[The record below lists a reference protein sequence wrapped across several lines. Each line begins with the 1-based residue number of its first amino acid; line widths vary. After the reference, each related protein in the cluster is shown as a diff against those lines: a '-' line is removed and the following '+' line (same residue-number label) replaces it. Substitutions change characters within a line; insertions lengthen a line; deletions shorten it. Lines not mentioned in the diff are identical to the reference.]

1 MESLY
6 RKYRPQT
13 FESMVGQRHIV
24 STLQNALTDGR
35 MAHAY
40 LFTGPRGTGK
50 TTTARLLAKAL
61 MCEAGGGAATA
72 HPDGTCE
79 QCQEIA
85 RGTHPDVY
93 ELDAASRTGVDNVRD
108 EIINRVAF
116 APTQGRYKVYV
127 IDEVHML
134 TTAAFNALLKTLE
147 EPPAHVVFVLCTT
160 DPQKIPETV
169 LSRCQRLEFHRIS
182 DTDIAERLEFVCTS
196 EGFEY
201 DSEALALVAR
211 HARGGLRDALSTLE
225 TLSVHGRGTVCV
237 EDARELLG
245 EVADDTLSGMAELVA
260 ARDVAGCFARV
271 DEMSSRGMDIE
282 QYVRDFTRHMRNV
295 YVAAVAGKGA
305 LRDAARPEEFVAQAA
320 KFGGA
325 DRLAYILDLL
335 GGLED
340 TLRTSTDQR
349 LDFEVALTRMARPKA
364 DLSLEALAA
373 RVEAL
378 EAELAAVKAGGV
390 ALASAPAG
398 QSGGAAGA
406 QAAGVGQPGGA
417 AGAQAAGAGQ
427 SGGGAAAQAAGSKLP
442 SFARMPQQSAATQV
456 VPAAPAPMVRPAA
469 PAAPAPAAR
478 PAAPSAPAGQPA
490 AQAAQVAQ
498 ATTAPAPAAQ
508 SAVPQAPSAPAAQ
521 AGASQLPSFA
531 RMPQQGAASAAPT
544 APQPAAPQQTAAP
557 ASVAPQAP
565 DANWGQIC
573 QEACAIFRPVIA
585 LLNKVTGHFDPDGSL
600 VIVNPGGDFIGKQLQ
615 TPNSMNAI
623 KQAAEKVM
631 GHAVAIRVEGAGAA
645 PGRSVRPAAPAQAAP
660 TARPSFGTQ
669 PRQSAAAPAA
679 AAAAPA
685 RDAALPAFARMPQQS
700 APAAQPAAPAASAQN
715 AALPA
720 FARMPQAGQSA
731 PAAAGSPAAPA
742 ARDAAL
748 PAFARMPQAA
758 STAPAPAAGNR
769 PAAPVP
775 MPAAPAPQPVAPVD
789 DAPAFEFVPDDMYDG
804 YQDVSADVPADG
816 YGAPWD
822 EPAPAEA
829 QPAAPAP
836 APRPAAPAPAP
847 RSAAPQQPSGFGS
860 APAARPAAPAFAAP
874 VQPAVSAP
882 TAQPAFAAR
891 PAAPA
896 QPAAPAPAVQPAAP
910 ASGATFGSPAQ
921 PAPGEDSTAW
931 LSQLLEAGFGQP
943 VKVTRE

>member
-13 FESMVGQRHIV
+13 FESMVGQKHIV

-182 DTDIAERLEFVCTS
+182 DADIAERLEFVCTS

-201 DSEALALVAR
+201 DSGALALVAR

-225 TLSVHGRGTVCV
+225 TLSVHGRGTVRV

-349 LDFEVALTRMARPKA
+349 LDFEVALARMARPRA

-390 ALASAPAG
+390 AVASVPVAATQPAAAPAG
-398 QSGGAAGA
+398 
-406 QAAGVGQPGGA
+406 
-417 AGAQAAGAGQ
+417 GAGRL
-427 SGGGAAAQAAGSKLP
+427 GGGAAAPAAGSKLP
-442 SFARMPQQSAATQV
+442 SFARMPQQSAA
-456 VPAAPAPMVRPAA
+456 APAPTARPAV
-469 PAAPAPAAR
+469 PAAPAPAAQ
-478 PAAPSAPAGQPA
+478 PAAPSAPVPAVQPA
-490 AQAAQVAQ
+490 AM
-498 ATTAPAPAAQ
+498 TAPAPVAQ
-508 SAVPQAPSAPAAQ
+508 RAVSQTPSAPAQ

-544 APQPAAPQQTAAP
+544 APQPAASQQSVVPAA
-557 ASVAPQAP
+557 AAPQAP
-565 DANWGQIC
+565 DAHWGQIC

-585 LLNKVTGHFDPDGSL
+585 LLNKVTGHFDSDGSL

-645 PGRSVRPAAPAQAAP
+645 PGRSVRPAAPAAAPAQAAS
-660 TARPSFGTQ
+660 TARPSFGAQ
-669 PRQSAAAPAA
+669 PRQSAAASAA
-679 AAAAPA
+679 AAAASA
-685 RDAALPAFARMPQQS
+685 RDAALPAFARMPQQP
-700 APAAQPAAPAASAQN
+700 AAAAQPAAPAASAQN
-715 AALPA
+715 TVLPA
-720 FARMPQAGQSA
+720 FARMPQTGQAA
-731 PAAAGSPAAPA
+731 PAVASSPAAPVSAPA

-758 STAPAPAAGNR
+758 STAPAPASGNR
-769 PAAPVP
+769 
-775 MPAAPAPQPVAPVD
+775 PAAPAPQPVAPVD
-789 DAPAFEFVPDDMYDG
+789 EAPAFEFVPDDMYDG
-804 YQDVSADVPADG
+804 YQDISADVPADG

-829 QPAAPAP
+829 QPAAPTSAPRPAVPAP
-836 APRPAAPAPAP
+836 APRPAAP
-847 RSAAPQQPSGFGS
+847 QQPAGFGS
-860 APAARPAAPAFAAP
+860 SPAVAAPAAPAFAAP
-874 VQPAVSAP
+874 AQPADSVPA
-882 TAQPAFAAR
+882 AQPAFAAR

-896 QPAAPAPAVQPAAP
+896 QPAVPAPAAQPAAP
-910 ASGATFGSPAQ
+910 VPGATFGSPAQ

>member
-13 FESMVGQRHIV
+13 FESMVGQKHIV

-182 DTDIAERLEFVCTS
+182 DADIAERLEFVCTS

-201 DSEALALVAR
+201 DSGALALVAR

-225 TLSVHGRGTVCV
+225 TLSVHGRGTVRV

-349 LDFEVALTRMARPKA
+349 LDFEVALARMARPRA

-390 ALASAPAG
+390 AVASVPVAATQPAAAPAG
-398 QSGGAAGA
+398 
-406 QAAGVGQPGGA
+406 
-417 AGAQAAGAGQ
+417 GAGRL
-427 SGGGAAAQAAGSKLP
+427 GGGAAAPAAGSKLP
-442 SFARMPQQSAATQV
+442 SFARMPQQSAA
-456 VPAAPAPMVRPAA
+456 APAPTGRPAA
-469 PAAPAPAAR
+469 PAAPAPAAQ
-478 PAAPSAPAGQPA
+478 PAAPSAPVPAVQPA
-490 AQAAQVAQ
+490 AM
-498 ATTAPAPAAQ
+498 TAPAPVAQ
-508 SAVPQAPSAPAAQ
+508 RAVSQTPSAPAQ

-544 APQPAAPQQTAAP
+544 APQPAASQQSVVSAA
-557 ASVAPQAP
+557 AAPQAP
-565 DANWGQIC
+565 DAHWGQIC

-585 LLNKVTGHFDPDGSL
+585 LLNKVTGHFDSDGSL

-645 PGRSVRPAAPAQAAP
+645 PGRSVRPAAPAAAPAQAAS
-660 TARPSFGTQ
+660 TARPSFGAQ
-669 PRQSAAAPAA
+669 PRQSAAASVAA
-679 AAAAPA
+679 AAASA
-685 RDAALPAFARMPQQS
+685 RDAALPAFARMPQQP
-700 APAAQPAAPAASAQN
+700 AAAAQPAAPAASAQN
-715 AALPA
+715 TALPA
-720 FARMPQAGQSA
+720 FARMPQTGQAA
-731 PAAAGSPAAPA
+731 PAVASSPAAPVSAPA

-758 STAPAPAAGNR
+758 STAPAPASGNR
-769 PAAPVP
+769 
-775 MPAAPAPQPVAPVD
+775 PAAPAPQPVAPVD
-789 DAPAFEFVPDDMYDG
+789 EAPAFEFVPDDMYDG
-804 YQDVSADVPADG
+804 YQDISADVPADG

-829 QPAAPAP
+829 QPAAPTSAPRPAVPAP
-836 APRPAAPAPAP
+836 APRPAAP
-847 RSAAPQQPSGFGS
+847 QQPAGFGS
-860 APAARPAAPAFAAP
+860 SPAVAAPAAPVFAAPA
-874 VQPAVSAP
+874 QPADSVPA
-882 TAQPAFAAR
+882 AQPAFAAR

-896 QPAAPAPAVQPAAP
+896 QPAVPAPAAQPAAP
-910 ASGATFGSPAQ
+910 VPGATFGSPAQ

>member
-13 FESMVGQRHIV
+13 FESMVGQKHIV

-61 MCEAGGGAATA
+61 MCEAGGDAATA

-182 DTDIAERLEFVCTS
+182 DADIAERLEFVCTS

-225 TLSVHGRGTVCV
+225 TLSVHGRGTVHV

-364 DLSLEALAA
+364 DLSLKALAA

-390 ALASAPAG
+390 ALASAPA
-398 QSGGAAGA
+398 A
-406 QAAGVGQPGGA
+406 A

-427 SGGGAAAQAAGSKLP
+427 PGGGVAGQAAGSKLP
-442 SFARMPQQSAATQV
+442 SFARMSQQSAATQ
-456 VPAAPAPMVRPAA
+456 AAPAV
-469 PAAPAPAAR
+469 PAPTAR
-478 PAAPSAPAGQPA
+478 PAAPSALAPA
-490 AQAAQVAQ
+490 AQPA
-498 ATTAPAPAAQ
+498 ATTAPAPVAQ
-508 SAVPQAPSAPAAQ
+508 HAVPQAPSAPAAQ

-531 RMPQQGAASAAPT
+531 RMPQQGAASAAP
-544 APQPAAPQQTAAP
+544 AAPQQPAAS
-557 ASVAPQAP
+557 AAVAPQAS
-565 DANWGQIC
+565 DAHWGQIC

-660 TARPSFGTQ
+660 TARPSFGAQ

-720 FARMPQAGQSA
+720 FARMPQAGQVAPTAASSPA
-731 PAAAGSPAAPA
+731 TPAAASSPAAPA

-748 PAFARMPQAA
+748 PVFARMPQAA
-758 STAPAPAAGNR
+758 SAAPAPAAGNR
-769 PAAPVP
+769 PAAPAP
-775 MPAAPAPQPVAPVD
+775 MPAAPVSQPVAPVD
-789 DAPAFEFVPDDMYDG
+789 DVPAFEFVPDDMYDG
-804 YQDVSADVPADG
+804 YQDVSVDVPADG

-836 APRPAAPAPAP
+836 TPRSAAPAPAP
-847 RSAAPQQPSGFGS
+847 RPAAPQQPSGFGS
-860 APAARPAAPAFAAP
+860 APAVRPAASAPAALTQSAASVPAAQPAFAAS

-882 TAQPAFAAR
+882 AAQSAFAAR

-896 QPAAPAPAVQPAAP
+896 QPAAPAP
-910 ASGATFGSPAQ
+910 GATFGSSAQ

>member
-13 FESMVGQRHIV
+13 FESMVGQKHIV

-182 DTDIAERLEFVCTS
+182 DADIAERLEFVCTS

-225 TLSVHGRGTVCV
+225 TLSVHGRGTVRV

-282 QYVRDFTRHMRNV
+282 QYVRDFTRHMRNI

-305 LRDAARPEEFVAQAA
+305 LREAARPEEFVAQAA

-406 QAAGVGQPGGA
+406 QAAGVGQPGGGA
-417 AGAQAAGAGQ
+417 AG
-427 SGGGAAAQAAGSKLP
+427 QAAGSKLP
-442 SFARMPQQSAATQV
+442 SFARMPQQSAATQAA
-456 VPAAPAPMVRPAA
+456 PAAPAPMVRPAA

-478 PAAPSAPAGQPA
+478 PAVPSAPAGQPA
-490 AQAAQVAQ
+490 AQAVQVAQ
-498 ATTAPAPAAQ
+498 ATAAPAPAARR
-508 SAVPQAPSAPAAQ
+508 AVSQAPSAPAQ
-521 AGASQLPSFA
+521 ADASQLPSFA
-531 RMPQQGAASAAPT
+531 RMPQQSAASAAP
-544 APQPAAPQQTAAP
+544 AAPQQPAAS
-557 ASVAPQAP
+557 AAVAPQAP
-565 DANWGQIC
+565 DAHWGQIC

-645 PGRSVRPAAPAQAAP
+645 PGRSVRPAAPAAAPAQVAP
-660 TARPSFGTQ
+660 TARPSFGAQ

-679 AAAAPA
+679 AAAAPT
-685 RDAALPAFARMPQQS
+685 RDAALPAFARMPQQP
-700 APAAQPAAPAASAQN
+700 APAAQPAVPAASAQN

-720 FARMPQAGQSA
+720 FARMPQTGQAA
-731 PAAAGSPAAPA
+731 PAAASSPAAPA

-758 STAPAPAAGNR
+758 STASAPAAGNR
-769 PAAPVP
+769 PAAPAP
-775 MPAAPAPQPVAPVD
+775 MPAALAPQPVAPVD

-829 QPAAPAP
+829 QPAAPTP
-836 APRPAAPAPAP
+836 APRPAVPAPAPASRP
-847 RSAAPQQPSGFGS
+847 AAPQQPSGFGS

-874 VQPAVSAP
+874 AQPAVSAP

-891 PAAPA
+891 PAASA
-896 QPAAPAPAVQPAAP
+896 QPAAPAPAAQPAAP

>member
-13 FESMVGQRHIV
+13 FESMVGQKHIV

-182 DTDIAERLEFVCTS
+182 DADIAERLEFVCTS

-225 TLSVHGRGTVCV
+225 TLSVHGRGTVRV

-295 YVAAVAGKGA
+295 YVAAAAGKGA

-390 ALASAPAG
+390 ALASAPAA
-398 QSGGAAGA
+398 AAGA
-406 QAAGVGQPGGA
+406 QAAGVGQP
-417 AGAQAAGAGQ
+417 
-427 SGGGAAAQAAGSKLP
+427 GGGAAAQAAGSKLP
-442 SFARMPQQSAATQV
+442 SFARMPQQSAAAAQ
-456 VPAAPAPMVRPAA
+456 AAPAV
-469 PAAPAPAAR
+469 PAPAAR
-478 PAAPSAPAGQPA
+478 PAAPSAPAPA
-490 AQAAQVAQ
+490 AQPA
-498 ATTAPAPAAQ
+498 ATTAPAPVAQ
-508 SAVPQAPSAPAAQ
+508 HAVPQAPSAPAAQ
-521 AGASQLPSFA
+521 VGASQLPSFA
-531 RMPQQGAASAAPT
+531 RMPQQGAASAAP
-544 APQPAAPQQTAAP
+544 AAPQQPAAS
-557 ASVAPQAP
+557 AAVAPQAS
-565 DANWGQIC
+565 DAHWGQIC

-660 TARPSFGTQ
+660 TARPSFGAQ

-720 FARMPQAGQSA
+720 FARMPQTGQAAPTAASSLTT
-731 PAAAGSPAAPA
+731 PAAASSPATPA

-758 STAPAPAAGNR
+758 SAAPALAAGNR
-769 PAAPVP
+769 PAAS
-775 MPAAPAPQPVAPVD
+775 APQPVAPVD

-836 APRPAAPAPAP
+836 APRPAAPAPRP
-847 RSAAPQQPSGFGS
+847 AAPQQPSGFGS
-860 APAARPAAPAFAAP
+860 APAARPAAPAFAASA
-874 VQPAVSAP
+874 QPAVSAS
-882 TAQPAFAAR
+882 TARPAFAAR

-896 QPAAPAPAVQPAAP
+896 QPAAPAPAVQSAAP
-910 ASGATFGSPAQ
+910 APGATFGSSAR

>member
-13 FESMVGQRHIV
+13 FESMVGQKHIV

-182 DTDIAERLEFVCTS
+182 DADIAERLEFVCTS

-225 TLSVHGRGTVCV
+225 TLSVHGRGTVRV

-305 LRDAARPEEFVAQAA
+305 LRDAAKPEEFVAQAA

-390 ALASAPAG
+390 ALASAPA
-398 QSGGAAGA
+398 A
-406 QAAGVGQPGGA
+406 
-417 AGAQAAGAGQ
+417 AAGAGQ
-427 SGGGAAAQAAGSKLP
+427 PGGGVAGQAAGSKLP
-442 SFARMPQQSAATQV
+442 SFARMPQQSSAAAQAA
-456 VPAAPAPMVRPAA
+456 PAASAPMVRPAA
-469 PAAPAPAAR
+469 PAAPAPVAR
-478 PAAPSAPAGQPA
+478 PVAPSAPAGQPA

-498 ATTAPAPAAQ
+498 ATTAPAPVAQ
-508 SAVPQAPSAPAAQ
+508 HAVPQASSAPAAQ

-531 RMPQQGAASAAPT
+531 RMPQQGAASAAP
-544 APQPAAPQQTAAP
+544 AAPQQGTAP
-557 ASVAPQAP
+557 AAASPQAP
-565 DANWGQIC
+565 DAHWGQIC

-585 LLNKVTGHFDPDGSL
+585 LLNKVTGHFDTDGSL

-660 TARPSFGTQ
+660 TARPSFGAQ
-669 PRQSAAAPAA
+669 SRQSAAAPAA

-700 APAAQPAAPAASAQN
+700 APAAQPVAPAASAQN

-720 FARMPQAGQSA
+720 FARMPQTGQAAPTAASSLTT
-731 PAAAGSPAAPA
+731 PAAASSPATPA

-758 STAPAPAAGNR
+758 SAAPALAAGNR
-769 PAAPVP
+769 PAAS
-775 MPAAPAPQPVAPVD
+775 APQPVAPVD

-836 APRPAAPAPAP
+836 APRPAVPAPAP
-847 RSAAPQQPSGFGS
+847 RPAAPQQPSGFGS
-860 APAARPAAPAFAAP
+860 APAARPAAPAFAASA
-874 VQPAVSAP
+874 QPAVSASA
-882 TAQPAFAAR
+882 AQPAFAAR
-891 PAAPA
+891 PTAPA
-896 QPAAPAPAVQPAAP
+896 QPAAPAPAAQPAAP
-910 ASGATFGSPAQ
+910 APGATFGSPVQ

>member
-13 FESMVGQRHIV
+13 FESMVGQKHIV

-182 DTDIAERLEFVCTS
+182 DADIAERLEFVCTS

-201 DSEALALVAR
+201 DSGALALVAR

-225 TLSVHGRGTVCV
+225 TLSVHGRGTVRV

-349 LDFEVALTRMARPKA
+349 LDFEVALARMARPRA

-390 ALASAPAG
+390 AVASVPVAATQPAAAPAG
-398 QSGGAAGA
+398 
-406 QAAGVGQPGGA
+406 
-417 AGAQAAGAGQ
+417 GAGRL
-427 SGGGAAAQAAGSKLP
+427 GGGAAAPAAGSKLP
-442 SFARMPQQSAATQV
+442 SFARMPQQSAA
-456 VPAAPAPMVRPAA
+456 APAPTGRPAA
-469 PAAPAPAAR
+469 PAAPAPAAQ
-478 PAAPSAPAGQPA
+478 PAAPSAPVPAVQPA
-490 AQAAQVAQ
+490 AM
-498 ATTAPAPAAQ
+498 TAPAPVAQ
-508 SAVPQAPSAPAAQ
+508 RAVSQTPSAPAQ

-544 APQPAAPQQTAAP
+544 APQPAASQQSVVPAA
-557 ASVAPQAP
+557 AAPQAP
-565 DANWGQIC
+565 DAHWGQIC

-585 LLNKVTGHFDPDGSL
+585 LLNKVTGHFDSDGSL

-645 PGRSVRPAAPAQAAP
+645 PGRSVRPAAPAAAP
-660 TARPSFGTQ
+660 ARAASTARPSFGAQ
-669 PRQSAAAPAA
+669 PRQSAAASAA
-679 AAAAPA
+679 AAAASA
-685 RDAALPAFARMPQQS
+685 RDAALPAFARMPQQP
-700 APAAQPAAPAASAQN
+700 AAAAQPAAPAASAQN
-715 AALPA
+715 TALPA
-720 FARMPQAGQSA
+720 FARMPQTGQAA
-731 PAAAGSPAAPA
+731 PAVASSPAAPVSAPA

-758 STAPAPAAGNR
+758 STAPAPASGNR
-769 PAAPVP
+769 
-775 MPAAPAPQPVAPVD
+775 PAAPAPQPVAPVD
-789 DAPAFEFVPDDMYDG
+789 EAPAFEFVPDDMYDG
-804 YQDVSADVPADG
+804 YQDISADVPADG

-829 QPAAPAP
+829 QPAAPTSAPRPAVPAP
-836 APRPAAPAPAP
+836 APRPAAP
-847 RSAAPQQPSGFGS
+847 QQPAGFGS
-860 APAARPAAPAFAAP
+860 SPAVAAPAAPVFAAPA
-874 VQPAVSAP
+874 QPADSVPA
-882 TAQPAFAAR
+882 AQPAFAAR

-896 QPAAPAPAVQPAAP
+896 QPAVPAPAAQPAAP
-910 ASGATFGSPAQ
+910 VPGATFGSPAQ

>member
-13 FESMVGQRHIV
+13 FESMVGQKHIV

-182 DTDIAERLEFVCTS
+182 DADIAERLEFVCTS

-225 TLSVHGRGTVCV
+225 TLSVHGRGTVRV

-320 KFGGA
+320 RFGGA

-390 ALASAPAG
+390 ALASAPAA
-398 QSGGAAGA
+398 AAGA
-406 QAAGVGQPGGA
+406 QAAGVGQPGGR
-417 AGAQAAGAGQ
+417 
-427 SGGGAAAQAAGSKLP
+427 AAAQAAGSKLP

-456 VPAAPAPMVRPAA
+456 APAAPAPMVRPAA
-469 PAAPAPAAR
+469 PAAPASAAR

-565 DANWGQIC
+565 DAHWGQIC

-585 LLNKVTGHFDPDGSL
+585 LLNKVTGHFDSDGSL

-623 KQAAEKVM
+623 KQAVEKVM

-645 PGRSVRPAAPAQAAP
+645 LGRSVRPAAPAQAAP
-660 TARPSFGTQ
+660 TARPSFDAQ
-669 PRQSAAAPAA
+669 PGQSAAAPAA

-720 FARMPQAGQSA
+720 FARMSQTGQ
-731 PAAAGSPAAPA
+731 AAPA

-758 STAPAPAAGNR
+758 STAPAPATANSPAAPAPMPAALASQ

-775 MPAAPAPQPVAPVD
+775 QSVAPVD

-822 EPAPAEA
+822 EPAPVEA

-847 RSAAPQQPSGFGS
+847 RPAAPQQPAGFGS

-874 VQPAVSAP
+874 AQPAVSAP

-896 QPAAPAPAVQPAAP
+896 QPAVPAPAVQPAAP
-910 ASGATFGSPAQ
+910 ASGATFGSSAQ

-931 LSQLLEAGFGQP
+931 LSKLLEAGFGQP

>member
-13 FESMVGQRHIV
+13 FESMVGQKHIV

-182 DTDIAERLEFVCTS
+182 DADIAERLEFVCAS

-225 TLSVHGRGTVCV
+225 TLSVHGRGTVRV

-305 LRDAARPEEFVAQAA
+305 LRDAAKPEEFVAQAA

-378 EAELAAVKAGGV
+378 EVELAAVKAGGV
-390 ALASAPAG
+390 ALASAPAA
-398 QSGGAAGA
+398 AAGA
-406 QAAGVGQPGGA
+406 QAAGVGQPGG
-417 AGAQAAGAGQ
+417 
-427 SGGGAAAQAAGSKLP
+427 GAAAQTVGSKLP
-442 SFARMPQQSAATQV
+442 SFARMPQQSAAAAQAA
-456 VPAAPAPMVRPAA
+456 PAAPAPMVRPAA
-469 PAAPAPAAR
+469 PMASAPAAQ
-478 PAAPSAPAGQPA
+478 PAAPL
-490 AQAAQVAQ
+490 
-498 ATTAPAPAAQ
+498 APAPAAQ
-508 SAVPQAPSAPAAQ
+508 PAATTAPVPAAQRAVPQAPIVPAAQ

-531 RMPQQGAASAAPT
+531 RMPQQGAASAAP
-544 APQPAAPQQTAAP
+544 AAPQQPAAS
-557 ASVAPQAP
+557 AAVAPQAP
-565 DANWGQIC
+565 DAHWGQIC

-585 LLNKVTGHFDPDGSL
+585 LLNKVTGHFGPDGSL

-679 AAAAPA
+679 AAVPA

-700 APAAQPAAPAASAQN
+700 APAAQPAAPAASAQD

-720 FARMPQAGQSA
+720 FARMPQAGQVA
-731 PAAAGSPAAPA
+731 PAAASSPAAPA

-748 PAFARMPQAA
+748 PAFARIPQAA
-758 STAPAPAAGNR
+758 SAAPAPAAGNR

-829 QPAAPAP
+829 QPAVPTSAPRPAVPAP
-836 APRPAAPAPAP
+836 APRPAAP
-847 RSAAPQQPSGFGS
+847 QQPAGFGS
-860 APAARPAAPAFAAP
+860 SPAAAALAAPAFAAP
-874 VQPAVSAP
+874 AQPADSVPA
-882 TAQPAFAAR
+882 AQPAFAAR
-891 PAAPA
+891 PAVSSQPASPAPAA
-896 QPAAPAPAVQPAAP
+896 QPAVPMP
-910 ASGATFGSPAQ
+910 GATFGSPSQ

-931 LSQLLEAGFGQP
+931 LSRLLEAGFGQP

>member
-13 FESMVGQRHIV
+13 FESMVGQKHIV

-182 DTDIAERLEFVCTS
+182 DADIAERLEFVCTS

-225 TLSVHGRGTVCV
+225 TLSVHGRGTVRV

-305 LRDAARPEEFVAQAA
+305 LREAARPEEFVAQAA

-378 EAELAAVKAGGV
+378 ETELAAVKAGGV
-390 ALASAPAG
+390 AVASAPA
-398 QSGGAAGA
+398 A
-406 QAAGVGQPGGA
+406 A

-427 SGGGAAAQAAGSKLP
+427 PGGGVAAQAAGSKLP
-442 SFARMPQQSAATQV
+442 SFARMPQQSAAAAQAA
-456 VPAAPAPMVRPAA
+456 PAASAPMVRPAA
-469 PAAPAPAAR
+469 PAAPAPVAR
-478 PAAPSAPAGQPA
+478 PVAPSAPAGQPA
-490 AQAAQVAQ
+490 AQPA
-498 ATTAPAPAAQ
+498 ATTAPAPVAQ
-508 SAVPQAPSAPAAQ
+508 HAVPQAPSAPAAP

-531 RMPQQGAASAAPT
+531 RMPQQGAASAAP
-544 APQPAAPQQTAAP
+544 AAPQQPAAS
-557 ASVAPQAP
+557 AAVAPQAS
-565 DANWGQIC
+565 DAHWGQIC

-660 TARPSFGTQ
+660 TARPSFGAQ
-669 PRQSAAAPAA
+669 PRQSAAVPAA

-700 APAAQPAAPAASAQN
+700 APAARPAAPAASAQN

-720 FARMPQAGQSA
+720 FARMPQAGQVA
-731 PAAAGSPAAPA
+731 PTAASSPAAPVPASA

-758 STAPAPAAGNR
+758 SAAPVPAGNLAAPAPVAGNR
-769 PAAPVP
+769 PAASTP
-775 MPAAPAPQPVAPVD
+775 MPTAPAPQSVAPVD

-836 APRPAAPAPAP
+836 APKPV
-847 RSAAPQQPSGFGS
+847 APQQPAGFGS
-860 APAARPAAPAFAAP
+860 VPAARPAAPAPAAVRSTAPAFAAP
-874 VQPAVSAP
+874 VQLAASAS

-896 QPAAPAPAVQPAAP
+896 QPAAPAPTVQPAAP
-910 ASGATFGSPAQ
+910 APGATFGSSAQ

>member
-13 FESMVGQRHIV
+13 FESMVGQKHIV

-182 DTDIAERLEFVCTS
+182 DADIAERLEFVCTS

-225 TLSVHGRGTVCV
+225 TLSVHGRGTVRV

-305 LRDAARPEEFVAQAA
+305 LRDAASPEEFVAQAA

-378 EAELAAVKAGGV
+378 EAELAAVKVGGV
-390 ALASAPAG
+390 AVASAPAATT
-398 QSGGAAGA
+398 QPAAAPAGGAGRL
-406 QAAGVGQPGGA
+406 
-417 AGAQAAGAGQ
+417 
-427 SGGGAAAQAAGSKLP
+427 GGGAAAPAAGSKLP
-442 SFARMPQQSAATQV
+442 SFARMPQQSAAAQAA
-456 VPAAPAPMVRPAA
+456 PAAPAPMVRPAA
-469 PAAPAPAAR
+469 PAAPAPAAPSTPV
-478 PAAPSAPAGQPA
+478 PAVQPA
-490 AQAAQVAQ
+490 AM
-498 ATTAPAPAAQ
+498 TAPAPVVQ
-508 SAVPQAPSAPAAQ
+508 RAVSQAPSAPAQ

-544 APQPAAPQQTAAP
+544 APQPAAAQQSAAP
-557 ASVAPQAP
+557 TAVAPQAP
-565 DANWGQIC
+565 DAHWGQIC

-585 LLNKVTGHFDPDGSL
+585 LLNKVTGHFDSDGSL

-623 KQAAEKVM
+623 KQAAEKVI

-645 PGRSVRPAAPAQAAP
+645 PGRPVRPTAPAAAPAQAAP
-660 TARPSFGTQ
+660 TARPSFSAQ
-669 PRQSAAAPAA
+669 PRQSAAASAA
-679 AAAAPA
+679 AAAAPV
-685 RDAALPAFARMPQQS
+685 RDAALPAFARMPQ
-700 APAAQPAAPAASAQN
+700 QPAAPAASAQN

-720 FARMPQAGQSA
+720 FARMPQTGQAASA
-731 PAAAGSPAAPA
+731 AQPATSQSVPA

-748 PAFARMPQAA
+748 PAFARMSQAA
-758 STAPAPAAGNR
+758 STAPAPATGNR
-769 PAAPVP
+769 
-775 MPAAPAPQPVAPVD
+775 PAAPAPQPAAPVD

-829 QPAAPAP
+829 QPAVPTSAPRPAVPAP
-836 APRPAAPAPAP
+836 APGP
-847 RSAAPQQPSGFGS
+847 AAPQQPAGFGS
-860 APAARPAAPAFAAP
+860 SPAAAALAAPAFAAP
-874 VQPAVSAP
+874 AQPADSVPA
-882 TAQPAFAAR
+882 AQPAFAVR

-896 QPAAPAPAVQPAAP
+896 QPAGPAPAVQPAAP
-910 ASGATFGSPAQ
+910 VPSATFGSPSQ

>member
-13 FESMVGQRHIV
+13 FESMVGQKHIV

-182 DTDIAERLEFVCTS
+182 DADIAERLEFVCTS

-225 TLSVHGRGTVCV
+225 TLSVHGRGTVRV

-398 QSGGAAGA
+398 QPGGAAGA
-406 QAAGVGQPGGA
+406 QVAGVGQPGG
-417 AGAQAAGAGQ
+417 
-427 SGGGAAAQAAGSKLP
+427 GAAVQAAGSKLP
-442 SFARMPQQSAATQV
+442 SFARMPQQSAATQAA
-456 VPAAPAPMVRPAA
+456 PAAPAPMVRPAA

-498 ATTAPAPAAQ
+498 ATAAPAPAVQ
-508 SAVPQAPSAPAAQ
+508 RAVSQAPSAPAAQ

-565 DANWGQIC
+565 DAHWGQIC

-585 LLNKVTGHFDPDGSL
+585 LLNKVTGHFDTDGSL

-645 PGRSVRPAAPAQAAP
+645 PGRSVRPAESAQAAP
-660 TARPSFGTQ
+660 TARPSFGAQ

-720 FARMPQAGQSA
+720 FARMPQAGQAA
-731 PAAAGSPAAPA
+731 PAAASSSASQPA

-758 STAPAPAAGNR
+758 SAAPAPAAGNR
-769 PAAPVP
+769 PAAPAPV
-775 MPAAPAPQPVAPVD
+775 PAAPASQPVAPVD

-822 EPAPAEA
+822 EPAPAEV

-836 APRPAAPAPAP
+836 APRPAAPAPASRP
-847 RSAAPQQPSGFGS
+847 AAPQQPAGFGS

-874 VQPAVSAP
+874 AQPAVSAP

-921 PAPGEDSTAW
+921 PALGEDSTAW

>member
-13 FESMVGQRHIV
+13 FESMVGQKHIV

-182 DTDIAERLEFVCTS
+182 DADIAERLEFVCTS

-201 DSEALALVAR
+201 DSGALALVAR

-225 TLSVHGRGTVCV
+225 TLSVHGRGTVRV

-349 LDFEVALTRMARPKA
+349 LDFEVALARMARPRA

-390 ALASAPAG
+390 AVASVPVAATQPAAAPAG
-398 QSGGAAGA
+398 
-406 QAAGVGQPGGA
+406 
-417 AGAQAAGAGQ
+417 GAGRL
-427 SGGGAAAQAAGSKLP
+427 GGGAAAPAAGSKLP
-442 SFARMPQQSAATQV
+442 SFARMPQQSAA
-456 VPAAPAPMVRPAA
+456 APAPTARPEAL
-469 PAAPAPAAR
+469 AAPAPAAQ
-478 PAAPSAPAGQPA
+478 PAAPSAPVPAVQPA
-490 AQAAQVAQ
+490 AM
-498 ATTAPAPAAQ
+498 TAPAPVAQ
-508 SAVPQAPSAPAAQ
+508 RAVSQTPSAPAQ

-544 APQPAAPQQTAAP
+544 APQPAASQQSVVPAA
-557 ASVAPQAP
+557 AAPQAP
-565 DANWGQIC
+565 DAHWGQIC

-585 LLNKVTGHFDPDGSL
+585 LLNKVTGHFDSDGSL

-645 PGRSVRPAAPAQAAP
+645 PGRSVRPAAPAAAPAQAAS
-660 TARPSFGTQ
+660 TARPSFGAQ
-669 PRQSAAAPAA
+669 PRQSAAASAA
-679 AAAAPA
+679 AAAASA
-685 RDAALPAFARMPQQS
+685 RDAALPAFARMPQQP
-700 APAAQPAAPAASAQN
+700 AAAAQPAAPAASAQN
-715 AALPA
+715 TALPA
-720 FARMPQAGQSA
+720 FARMPQTGQAA
-731 PAAAGSPAAPA
+731 PAVASSPAAPVSAPA

-758 STAPAPAAGNR
+758 STAPASASGNR
-769 PAAPVP
+769 
-775 MPAAPAPQPVAPVD
+775 PAAPAPQPVAPVD
-789 DAPAFEFVPDDMYDG
+789 EAPAFEFVPDDMYDG
-804 YQDVSADVPADG
+804 YQDISADVPADG

-822 EPAPAEA
+822 EPAPAEV
-829 QPAAPAP
+829 QPAAPTSAPRPAVPAP
-836 APRPAAPAPAP
+836 APRPAAP
-847 RSAAPQQPSGFGS
+847 QQPAGFGS
-860 APAARPAAPAFAAP
+860 SPAVAAPAAPAFAAP
-874 VQPAVSAP
+874 AQPADSVPA
-882 TAQPAFAAR
+882 AQPAFAAR

-896 QPAAPAPAVQPAAP
+896 QPAVPAPAAQPAAP
-910 ASGATFGSPAQ
+910 VPGATFGSPAQ

>member
-13 FESMVGQRHIV
+13 FESMVGQKHIV

-182 DTDIAERLEFVCTS
+182 DADIAERLEFVCTS

-225 TLSVHGRGTVCV
+225 TLSVHGRGTVRV

-295 YVAAVAGKGA
+295 YVVAVAGKGA
-305 LRDAARPEEFVAQAA
+305 LRDAAKPEEFVAQAA

-378 EAELAAVKAGGV
+378 EAELTAVKVGGV
-390 ALASAPAG
+390 ALASAPA
-398 QSGGAAGA
+398 AAA
-406 QAAGVGQPGGA
+406 DVQAAGVGQPGGA

-442 SFARMPQQSAATQV
+442 SFARMPQQSAAAAQAAPV
-456 VPAAPAPMVRPAA
+456 HPAAPMASAPAVQLAA
-469 PAAPAPAAR
+469 PSVPAPAA
-478 PAAPSAPAGQPA
+478 QPT
-490 AQAAQVAQ
+490 

-508 SAVPQAPSAPAAQ
+508 RAVPQAPSAPAAQ

-531 RMPQQGAASAAPT
+531 RMPQQGAASAATT

-557 ASVAPQAP
+557 ASVAPQVP
-565 DANWGQIC
+565 DAHWGQIC

-669 PRQSAAAPAA
+669 PRPSAAAPAA

-720 FARMPQAGQSA
+720 FARMPQAGQAA
-731 PAAAGSPAAPA
+731 PAVASSPAASA
-742 ARDAAL
+742 ARDTAL

-758 STAPAPAAGNR
+758 STASAPAAGNR
-769 PAAPVP
+769 PAAPAPV
-775 MPAAPAPQPVAPVD
+775 PAAPASQSVAPVD

-822 EPAPAEA
+822 EPVPAEV
-829 QPAAPAP
+829 QPAASAP

-847 RSAAPQQPSGFGS
+847 RPAASQQPAGFGS

-910 ASGATFGSPAQ
+910 APGATFGSPAQ

>member
-13 FESMVGQRHIV
+13 FESMVGQKHIV

-182 DTDIAERLEFVCTS
+182 DADIAERLEFVCTS

-225 TLSVHGRGTVCV
+225 TLSVHGRGTVRV

-305 LRDAARPEEFVAQAA
+305 LRDAASPEEFVAQAA

-378 EAELAAVKAGGV
+378 EAELAAVKVGGV
-390 ALASAPAG
+390 AVASAPAATT
-398 QSGGAAGA
+398 QPAAAPAGGAGRL
-406 QAAGVGQPGGA
+406 
-417 AGAQAAGAGQ
+417 
-427 SGGGAAAQAAGSKLP
+427 GGGAAAPAAGSKLP
-442 SFARMPQQSAATQV
+442 SFARMPQQSAAAQAA
-456 VPAAPAPMVRPAA
+456 PAAPAPMVRPAA
-469 PAAPAPAAR
+469 PAAPAPAAPSTPV
-478 PAAPSAPAGQPA
+478 PAVQPA
-490 AQAAQVAQ
+490 AM
-498 ATTAPAPAAQ
+498 TAPAPVVQ
-508 SAVPQAPSAPAAQ
+508 RAVSQAPSAPAQ

-544 APQPAAPQQTAAP
+544 APQPAAAQQSAAP
-557 ASVAPQAP
+557 TAVAPQAP
-565 DANWGQIC
+565 DAHWGQIC

-585 LLNKVTGHFDPDGSL
+585 LLNKVTGHFDSDGSL

-623 KQAAEKVM
+623 KQAAEKVI

-645 PGRSVRPAAPAQAAP
+645 PGRPVRPTAPAAASAQAAP
-660 TARPSFGTQ
+660 TARPSFSAQ
-669 PRQSAAAPAA
+669 PRQSAAASAA
-679 AAAAPA
+679 AAAAPV
-685 RDAALPAFARMPQQS
+685 RDAALPAFARMPQ
-700 APAAQPAAPAASAQN
+700 QPAAPAASAQN

-720 FARMPQAGQSA
+720 FARMPQTGQAASA
-731 PAAAGSPAAPA
+731 AQPATSQSVSA

-758 STAPAPAAGNR
+758 STAPAPATGNR
-769 PAAPVP
+769 
-775 MPAAPAPQPVAPVD
+775 PAAPAPQPVAPVD

-829 QPAAPAP
+829 QPAVPTSAPRPAVPAP
-836 APRPAAPAPAP
+836 APRPAAP
-847 RSAAPQQPSGFGS
+847 QQPAGFGS
-860 APAARPAAPAFAAP
+860 SPAAAVPAAPAFAAP
-874 VQPAVSAP
+874 AQPADSVPA
-882 TAQPAFAAR
+882 AQPAFAAR

-896 QPAAPAPAVQPAAP
+896 QPAVPAPTAQPAASAP
-910 ASGATFGSPAQ
+910 GAAFGSPSQ

-931 LSQLLEAGFGQP
+931 LSKLLEAGFGQP
-943 VKVTRE
+943 DKVTRE

>member
-13 FESMVGQRHIV
+13 FESMVGQKHIV

-182 DTDIAERLEFVCTS
+182 DADIAERLEFVCTS

-201 DSEALALVAR
+201 DSGALALVAR

-225 TLSVHGRGTVCV
+225 TLSVHGRGTVRV

-390 ALASAPAG
+390 AVASVPVAATQPAAAPAG
-398 QSGGAAGA
+398 
-406 QAAGVGQPGGA
+406 
-417 AGAQAAGAGQ
+417 GAGRL
-427 SGGGAAAQAAGSKLP
+427 GGGTAAPAAGSKLP
-442 SFARMPQQSAATQV
+442 SFARMPQQSAA
-456 VPAAPAPMVRPAA
+456 APAPTGRPAA
-469 PAAPAPAAR
+469 PAAPAPAAQ
-478 PAAPSAPAGQPA
+478 PAAPSAPVPAVQPA
-490 AQAAQVAQ
+490 AM
-498 ATTAPAPAAQ
+498 TAPAPVAQ
-508 SAVPQAPSAPAAQ
+508 RAVSQTPSAPAQ

-544 APQPAAPQQTAAP
+544 APQPAASQQSVVPAA
-557 ASVAPQAP
+557 AAPQAP
-565 DANWGQIC
+565 DAHWGQIC

-585 LLNKVTGHFDPDGSL
+585 LLNKVTGHFDSDGSL

-645 PGRSVRPAAPAQAAP
+645 PGRSVRPAAPAAAPAQAAS
-660 TARPSFGTQ
+660 TARPSFGAQ
-669 PRQSAAAPAA
+669 PRQSAAASAA
-679 AAAAPA
+679 AAAASA
-685 RDAALPAFARMPQQS
+685 RDAALPAFARMPQQP
-700 APAAQPAAPAASAQN
+700 AAAAQPAAPAASAQN
-715 AALPA
+715 TALPA
-720 FARMPQAGQSA
+720 FARMPQTGQAA
-731 PAAAGSPAAPA
+731 PAVASSPAAPVSAPA

-758 STAPAPAAGNR
+758 STAPASATGNR
-769 PAAPVP
+769 
-775 MPAAPAPQPVAPVD
+775 PAAPAPQPVAPVD
-789 DAPAFEFVPDDMYDG
+789 EAPAFEFVPDDMYDG
-804 YQDVSADVPADG
+804 YQDISADVPADG

-829 QPAAPAP
+829 QPAAPTSAPRPAVPAP
-836 APRPAAPAPAP
+836 APRPAAP
-847 RSAAPQQPSGFGS
+847 QQPAGFGS
-860 APAARPAAPAFAAP
+860 SPAVAAPAAPAFAAP
-874 VQPAVSAP
+874 AQPADSVPA
-882 TAQPAFAAR
+882 AQPAFAAR

-896 QPAAPAPAVQPAAP
+896 QPAVPAPAAQPAAP
-910 ASGATFGSPAQ
+910 VPGATFGSPAQ

>member
-13 FESMVGQRHIV
+13 FESMVGQKHIV

-182 DTDIAERLEFVCTS
+182 DADIAERLEFVCTS

-201 DSEALALVAR
+201 DSGALALVAR

-225 TLSVHGRGTVCV
+225 TLSVHGRGTVRV

-349 LDFEVALTRMARPKA
+349 LDFEVALARMARPKA

-390 ALASAPAG
+390 AVASVPVAATQPAAAPAG
-398 QSGGAAGA
+398 
-406 QAAGVGQPGGA
+406 
-417 AGAQAAGAGQ
+417 GAGRL
-427 SGGGAAAQAAGSKLP
+427 GGGAAAPAAGSKLP
-442 SFARMPQQSAATQV
+442 SFARMPQQSAA
-456 VPAAPAPMVRPAA
+456 APAPTGRPAA
-469 PAAPAPAAR
+469 PAAPAPAAQ
-478 PAAPSAPAGQPA
+478 PAAPSAPVPAVQPA
-490 AQAAQVAQ
+490 AM
-498 ATTAPAPAAQ
+498 TAPAPVAQ
-508 SAVPQAPSAPAAQ
+508 RAVSQTPSAPAQ

-544 APQPAAPQQTAAP
+544 APQPAASQQSVVPAA
-557 ASVAPQAP
+557 AAPQAP
-565 DANWGQIC
+565 DAHWGQIC
-573 QEACAIFRPVIA
+573 QEACSIFRPVIA
-585 LLNKVTGHFDPDGSL
+585 LLNKVTGHFDSDGSL

-645 PGRSVRPAAPAQAAP
+645 PGRSVRPAAPAAAPAQAAS
-660 TARPSFGTQ
+660 TARPSFGAQ
-669 PRQSAAAPAA
+669 PRQSAAASTAA
-679 AAAAPA
+679 AAASA
-685 RDAALPAFARMPQQS
+685 RDAALPAFARMPQQP
-700 APAAQPAAPAASAQN
+700 AAAAQPAAPAASAQN
-715 AALPA
+715 TALPA
-720 FARMPQAGQSA
+720 FARMPQTGQAA
-731 PAAAGSPAAPA
+731 PAVASSPAAPVSAPA

-758 STAPAPAAGNR
+758 STAPAPATGNR
-769 PAAPVP
+769 
-775 MPAAPAPQPVAPVD
+775 PAAPAPQPVAPVD
-789 DAPAFEFVPDDMYDG
+789 EAPAFEFVPDDMYDG
-804 YQDVSADVPADG
+804 YQDISADVPADG

-829 QPAAPAP
+829 QPAAPTSAPRPAVPAP
-836 APRPAAPAPAP
+836 APRPAAP
-847 RSAAPQQPSGFGS
+847 QQPAGFGS
-860 APAARPAAPAFAAP
+860 SPAVAAPAAPAFAAP
-874 VQPAVSAP
+874 AQPADSVPA
-882 TAQPAFAAR
+882 AQPAFAAR

-896 QPAAPAPAVQPAAP
+896 QPAVPAPAAQPAAP
-910 ASGATFGSPAQ
+910 VPGATFGSPAQ

>member
-13 FESMVGQRHIV
+13 FESMVGQKHIV

-182 DTDIAERLEFVCTS
+182 DADIAERLEFACTS

-225 TLSVHGRGTVCV
+225 TLSVHGRGTVRV

-305 LRDAARPEEFVAQAA
+305 LRDVARPEEFVAQAA

-390 ALASAPAG
+390 ALASAPAT
-398 QSGGAAGA
+398 AAGA
-406 QAAGVGQPGGA
+406 QAAGVGQPGG
-417 AGAQAAGAGQ
+417 
-427 SGGGAAAQAAGSKLP
+427 GAAVQAAGSKLP
-442 SFARMPQQSAATQV
+442 SFARMPQQSAAAAQAAS
-456 VPAAPAPMVRPAA
+456 AAPAPMVRPAA

-490 AQAAQVAQ
+490 AQAAQ
-498 ATTAPAPAAQ
+498 ATAAPAPVAQ
-508 SAVPQAPSAPAAQ
+508 RAVSQTPSAPAQ

-531 RMPQQGAASAAPT
+531 RMPQQGAASSASA
-544 APQPAAPQQTAAP
+544 APQPAASQQSAAP
-557 ASVAPQAP
+557 AAAAPQAP
-565 DANWGQIC
+565 DAHWGQIC

-585 LLNKVTGHFDPDGSL
+585 LLNKVTGHFDSDGSL

-645 PGRSVRPAAPAQAAP
+645 LGRSVRAAAPAQAAP
-660 TARPSFGTQ
+660 TARPSFGVQ
-669 PRQSAAAPAA
+669 PRQSTAAPAA
-679 AAAAPA
+679 AAAASA

-720 FARMPQAGQSA
+720 FARMPQTGQAA
-731 PAAAGSPAAPA
+731 PAAANSPAAPA

-748 PAFARMPQAA
+748 PAFARIPQVA
-758 STAPAPAAGNR
+758 SAAPAPAAGNR
-769 PAAPVP
+769 PATPAP
-775 MPAAPAPQPVAPVD
+775 MPAVPTPQPVAPVD

-847 RSAAPQQPSGFGS
+847 RPAAPQQPSGFGS
-860 APAARPAAPAFAAP
+860 APAARPAVPAFAAP

-896 QPAAPAPAVQPAAP
+896 QPAASAPAAQSAAP
-910 ASGATFGSPAQ
+910 APGATFGSSAQ
-921 PAPGEDSTAW
+921 SAPGEDSTAW

>member
-13 FESMVGQRHIV
+13 FESMVGQKHIV

-182 DTDIAERLEFVCTS
+182 DADIAERLEFVCTS

-225 TLSVHGRGTVCV
+225 TLSVHGRGTVRV

-282 QYVRDFTRHMRNV
+282 QYVRDFTRHMRHV

-335 GGLED
+335 GGLEN

-378 EAELAAVKAGGV
+378 EAELAAVKAGGI
-390 ALASAPAG
+390 ALASAPAA
-398 QSGGAAGA
+398 AAGA
-406 QAAGVGQPGGA
+406 QAAGVGQPGGGV
-417 AGAQAAGAGQ
+417 AG
-427 SGGGAAAQAAGSKLP
+427 QAAGSKLP
-442 SFARMPQQSAATQV
+442 SFARMPQQSSAAAQAA
-456 VPAAPAPMVRPAA
+456 PAASAPMVRPAA
-469 PAAPAPAAR
+469 PAAPAPVAR
-478 PAAPSAPAGQPA
+478 PVAPSAPAGQPA

-498 ATTAPAPAAQ
+498 ATTAPAPVAQ
-508 SAVPQAPSAPAAQ
+508 HAVPQASSAPAAQ

-531 RMPQQGAASAAPT
+531 RMPQQGAASAAP
-544 APQPAAPQQTAAP
+544 AAPQQGTAP
-557 ASVAPQAP
+557 AVASPQAP
-565 DANWGQIC
+565 DAHWGQIC

-585 LLNKVTGHFDPDGSL
+585 LLNKVTGHFDPGGSL

-660 TARPSFGTQ
+660 TARPSFGAQ
-669 PRQSAAAPAA
+669 SRQSAAAPAA

-700 APAAQPAAPAASAQN
+700 APAAQPVAPAASAQN

-720 FARMPQAGQSA
+720 FARMPQTGQAAPTAASSLTT
-731 PAAAGSPAAPA
+731 PAAASSPATPA

-758 STAPAPAAGNR
+758 SAAPALAAGNR
-769 PAAPVP
+769 PAAS
-775 MPAAPAPQPVAPVD
+775 APQPVAPVD

-836 APRPAAPAPAP
+836 APRPAVPAPAP
-847 RSAAPQQPSGFGS
+847 RPAAPQQPSGFGS
-860 APAARPAAPAFAAP
+860 APAARPAAPAFAASA
-874 VQPAVSAP
+874 QPAVSASA
-882 TAQPAFAAR
+882 AQPAFAAR
-891 PAAPA
+891 PTAPA
-896 QPAAPAPAVQPAAP
+896 QPAAPAPAAQPAAP
-910 ASGATFGSPAQ
+910 APGATFGSPVQ

>member
-13 FESMVGQRHIV
+13 FESMVGQKHIV

-182 DTDIAERLEFVCTS
+182 DADIAERLEFVCTS

-201 DSEALALVAR
+201 DSGALALVAR

-225 TLSVHGRGTVCV
+225 TLSVHGRGTVRV

-349 LDFEVALTRMARPKA
+349 LDFEVALARMARPRA

-390 ALASAPAG
+390 AVASVPVAATQPAAAPAG
-398 QSGGAAGA
+398 
-406 QAAGVGQPGGA
+406 
-417 AGAQAAGAGQ
+417 GAGRL
-427 SGGGAAAQAAGSKLP
+427 GGGAAAPAAGSKLP
-442 SFARMPQQSAATQV
+442 SFARMPQQSAA
-456 VPAAPAPMVRPAA
+456 APAPTARPAV
-469 PAAPAPAAR
+469 PAAPAPAAQ
-478 PAAPSAPAGQPA
+478 PAAPSAPVPAVQPA
-490 AQAAQVAQ
+490 AM
-498 ATTAPAPAAQ
+498 TAPAPVAQ
-508 SAVPQAPSAPAAQ
+508 RAVSQTPSAPAQ

-544 APQPAAPQQTAAP
+544 APQPAASQQSVVSAA
-557 ASVAPQAP
+557 AAPQAP
-565 DANWGQIC
+565 DAHWGQIC

-585 LLNKVTGHFDPDGSL
+585 LLNKVTGHFDSDGSL

-645 PGRSVRPAAPAQAAP
+645 PGRSVRPAAPAAAPAQAAS
-660 TARPSFGTQ
+660 TARPSFGAQ
-669 PRQSAAAPAA
+669 PRQSAAASAA
-679 AAAAPA
+679 AAAAST
-685 RDAALPAFARMPQQS
+685 RDAALPAFARMPQQP
-700 APAAQPAAPAASAQN
+700 AAAAQPAAPAASAQN
-715 AALPA
+715 TALPA
-720 FARMPQAGQSA
+720 FARMPQTGQAA
-731 PAAAGSPAAPA
+731 PAVASSPAAPVSAPA

-758 STAPAPAAGNR
+758 STAPASASGNR
-769 PAAPVP
+769 
-775 MPAAPAPQPVAPVD
+775 PAAPAPQPVAPVD
-789 DAPAFEFVPDDMYDG
+789 EAPAFEFVPDDMYDG
-804 YQDVSADVPADG
+804 YQDISADVPADG

-829 QPAAPAP
+829 QPAAPTSAPRPAVPAP
-836 APRPAAPAPAP
+836 APRPAAP
-847 RSAAPQQPSGFGS
+847 QQPAGFGS
-860 APAARPAAPAFAAP
+860 SPAVAAPAAPAFAAP
-874 VQPAVSAP
+874 AQPADSVPA
-882 TAQPAFAAR
+882 AQPAFAAR

-896 QPAAPAPAVQPAAP
+896 QPAVPAPAAQPAAP
-910 ASGATFGSPAQ
+910 VPGATFGSPAQ

>member
-13 FESMVGQRHIV
+13 FESMVGQKHIV

-182 DTDIAERLEFVCTS
+182 DADIAERLEFVCTS

-201 DSEALALVAR
+201 DSEALTLVAR

-225 TLSVHGRGTVCV
+225 TLSVHGRGTVRV

-305 LRDAARPEEFVAQAA
+305 LRDAAKPEEFVAQAA

-390 ALASAPAG
+390 ALASAPAA
-398 QSGGAAGA
+398 AAGA
-406 QAAGVGQPGGA
+406 QAAGVGQP
-417 AGAQAAGAGQ
+417 
-427 SGGGAAAQAAGSKLP
+427 GGGAAAQAAGSKLP
-442 SFARMPQQSAATQV
+442 SFARMPQQSAA
-456 VPAAPAPMVRPAA
+456 AAQAASAASAPMVRPAA
-469 PAAPAPAAR
+469 PVAPAPVAR
-478 PAAPSAPAGQPA
+478 PAAPSAPVGQPA

-498 ATTAPAPAAQ
+498 ATAAPAPAVQ
-508 SAVPQAPSAPAAQ
+508 RAVSQAPSAPAAQ

-565 DANWGQIC
+565 DAHWGQIC

-645 PGRSVRPAAPAQAAP
+645 PGRSVRSAAPAQAAP
-660 TARPSFGTQ
+660 TTRPSFGAQ
-669 PRQSAAAPAA
+669 PRQSAAAPAT

-700 APAAQPAAPAASAQN
+700 APTAQPAAPAASVQD

-720 FARMPQAGQSA
+720 FARMPQAGQA
-731 PAAAGSPAAPA
+731 VPAAVGSPAVPA

-758 STAPAPAAGNR
+758 SAAPAPAAGNR
-769 PAAPVP
+769 PAAPAP
-775 MPAAPAPQPVAPVD
+775 MPAAPASQPTAPAPQPVAPVD

-829 QPAAPAP
+829 QPAVPAP

-847 RSAAPQQPSGFGS
+847 RPAAPQQPSGFGS

-882 TAQPAFAAR
+882 AAQPAFAAR
-891 PAAPA
+891 PAAPT
-896 QPAAPAPAVQPAAP
+896 QPAAPVPAAQSAAP

>member
-13 FESMVGQRHIV
+13 FESMVGQKHIV

-182 DTDIAERLEFVCTS
+182 DADIAERLEFVCTS

-201 DSEALALVAR
+201 DSGALALVAR

-225 TLSVHGRGTVCV
+225 TLSVHGRGTVRV

-349 LDFEVALTRMARPKA
+349 LDFEVALARMARPRA

-390 ALASAPAG
+390 AVASVPVAATQPAAAPAG
-398 QSGGAAGA
+398 
-406 QAAGVGQPGGA
+406 
-417 AGAQAAGAGQ
+417 GAGRL
-427 SGGGAAAQAAGSKLP
+427 GGGAAAPAAGSKLP
-442 SFARMPQQSAATQV
+442 SFARMPQQSAA
-456 VPAAPAPMVRPAA
+456 APAPTGRPAA
-469 PAAPAPAAR
+469 PAAPAPAAQ
-478 PAAPSAPAGQPA
+478 PAAPSAPVPAVQPA
-490 AQAAQVAQ
+490 AM
-498 ATTAPAPAAQ
+498 TAPAPVAQ
-508 SAVPQAPSAPAAQ
+508 RAVSQTPSAPAQ

-544 APQPAAPQQTAAP
+544 APQPAASQQSVVSAA
-557 ASVAPQAP
+557 AAPQAP
-565 DANWGQIC
+565 DAHWGQIC

-585 LLNKVTGHFDPDGSL
+585 LLNKVTGHFDSDGSL

-645 PGRSVRPAAPAQAAP
+645 PGRSVRPAAPAAAPAQAAS
-660 TARPSFGTQ
+660 TARPSFGAQ
-669 PRQSAAAPAA
+669 PRQSAAASAA
-679 AAAAPA
+679 AAAASA
-685 RDAALPAFARMPQQS
+685 RDAALPAFARMPQQP
-700 APAAQPAAPAASAQN
+700 AAAAQPAAPAASAQN
-715 AALPA
+715 TALPA
-720 FARMPQAGQSA
+720 FARMPQTGQAA
-731 PAAAGSPAAPA
+731 PAVASSPAAPVSAPA

-758 STAPAPAAGNR
+758 STAPAPASGNR
-769 PAAPVP
+769 
-775 MPAAPAPQPVAPVD
+775 PAAPAPQPVAPVD
-789 DAPAFEFVPDDMYDG
+789 EAPAFEFVPDDMYDG
-804 YQDVSADVPADG
+804 YQDISADVPADG

-829 QPAAPAP
+829 QPAAPTSAPRPAVPAP
-836 APRPAAPAPAP
+836 APRPAAP
-847 RSAAPQQPSGFGS
+847 QQPAGFGS
-860 APAARPAAPAFAAP
+860 SPAVAAPAAPAFAAP
-874 VQPAVSAP
+874 AQPADSVPA
-882 TAQPAFAAR
+882 AQPAFAAR

-896 QPAAPAPAVQPAAP
+896 QPAVPAPAAQPAAP
-910 ASGATFGSPAQ
+910 VPGATFGSPAQ

>member
-13 FESMVGQRHIV
+13 FESMVGQKHIV

-182 DTDIAERLEFVCTS
+182 DADIAERLEFVCTS

-201 DSEALALVAR
+201 DSGALALVAR

-225 TLSVHGRGTVCV
+225 TLSVHGRGTVRV

-349 LDFEVALTRMARPKA
+349 LDFEVALARMARPKA

-390 ALASAPAG
+390 AVASVPVAATQPAAAPAG
-398 QSGGAAGA
+398 
-406 QAAGVGQPGGA
+406 
-417 AGAQAAGAGQ
+417 GAGRL
-427 SGGGAAAQAAGSKLP
+427 GGGAAAPAAGSKLP
-442 SFARMPQQSAATQV
+442 SFARMPQQSAA
-456 VPAAPAPMVRPAA
+456 APAPTARPAA
-469 PAAPAPAAR
+469 PAAPAPAAQ
-478 PAAPSAPAGQPA
+478 PAAPSAPVPAVQPA
-490 AQAAQVAQ
+490 AM
-498 ATTAPAPAAQ
+498 TAPAPVAQ
-508 SAVPQAPSAPAAQ
+508 RAVSQTPSAPAQ

-544 APQPAAPQQTAAP
+544 APQPAASQQSVVPAA
-557 ASVAPQAP
+557 AAPQAP
-565 DANWGQIC
+565 DAHWGQIC

-585 LLNKVTGHFDPDGSL
+585 LLNKVTGHFDSDGSL

-645 PGRSVRPAAPAQAAP
+645 PGRSVRPAAPAAAPAQAAS
-660 TARPSFGTQ
+660 TARPSFGAQ
-669 PRQSAAAPAA
+669 PRQSAAASAA
-679 AAAAPA
+679 AAAASA
-685 RDAALPAFARMPQQS
+685 RDAALPAFARMPQQP
-700 APAAQPAAPAASAQN
+700 AAAAQPAAPAASAQN
-715 AALPA
+715 TALPA
-720 FARMPQAGQSA
+720 FARMPQTGQAA
-731 PAAAGSPAAPA
+731 PAVASSPAAPVSAPA

-758 STAPAPAAGNR
+758 STAPAPASGNR
-769 PAAPVP
+769 
-775 MPAAPAPQPVAPVD
+775 PAAPAPQPVAPVD
-789 DAPAFEFVPDDMYDG
+789 EAPAFEFVPDDMYDG
-804 YQDVSADVPADG
+804 YQDISADVPADG

-829 QPAAPAP
+829 QPAAPTSAPRPAVPAP
-836 APRPAAPAPAP
+836 APRPAAP
-847 RSAAPQQPSGFGS
+847 QQPAGFGS
-860 APAARPAAPAFAAP
+860 SPAVAAPAAPAFAAP
-874 VQPAVSAP
+874 AQPADSVPA
-882 TAQPAFAAR
+882 AQPAFAAR

-896 QPAAPAPAVQPAAP
+896 QPAVPAPAAQPAAP
-910 ASGATFGSPAQ
+910 VPGATFGSPAQ

>member
-13 FESMVGQRHIV
+13 FESMVGQKHIV

-182 DTDIAERLEFVCTS
+182 DADIAERLEFVCTS

-225 TLSVHGRGTVCV
+225 TLSVHGRGTVRV

-378 EAELAAVKAGGV
+378 EAELAAAKAGGV
-390 ALASAPAG
+390 AVASAPVAAG
-398 QSGGAAGA
+398 QPAAAPAGGAGRL
-406 QAAGVGQPGGA
+406 
-417 AGAQAAGAGQ
+417 
-427 SGGGAAAQAAGSKLP
+427 GGGAAAPAAGSKLP
-442 SFARMPQQSAATQV
+442 SFARMPQQSA
-456 VPAAPAPMVRPAA
+456 AAPAPMVRPAA
-469 PAAPAPAAR
+469 PAAPAPAAQ
-478 PAAPSAPAGQPA
+478 PAAPSAPVSAVQPA
-490 AQAAQVAQ
+490 AM
-498 ATTAPAPAAQ
+498 TAPAPAAQ
-508 SAVPQAPSAPAAQ
+508 RAVSQTPSAPAQ

-531 RMPQQGAASAAPT
+531 RMPQQGATSATPT
-544 APQPAAPQQTAAP
+544 ASQPAAPQQPAAP
-557 ASVAPQAP
+557 AAAAPQAP
-565 DANWGQIC
+565 DAHWGQIC
-573 QEACAIFRPVIA
+573 QEACTIFRPVIA
-585 LLNKVTGHFDPDGSL
+585 LLNKVTGHFDSDGSL

-645 PGRSVRPAAPAQAAP
+645 PGRSARPSAPVAAPVQAAS
-660 TARPSFGTQ
+660 TARPSFGAQ
-669 PRQSAAAPAA
+669 PRQSAAAPARDVALPAFAHMPQQPA
-679 AAAAPA
+679 AAAQPAAPVA
-685 RDAALPAFARMPQQS
+685 SAQNTALPAFARMPQTGQA
-700 APAAQPAAPAASAQN
+700 APAAQPATSQPV
-715 AALPA
+715 
-720 FARMPQAGQSA
+720 
-731 PAAAGSPAAPA
+731 PA

-748 PAFARMPQAA
+748 PAFARMPQAT

-769 PAAPVP
+769 
-775 MPAAPAPQPVAPVD
+775 PAAPAPQPVAPVD

-829 QPAAPAP
+829 QPAVPTSAPRPAVPAP
-836 APRPAAPAPAP
+836 APRPAAP
-847 RSAAPQQPSGFGS
+847 QQPAGFGS
-860 APAARPAAPAFAAP
+860 SPAAAALAAPAFAAP
-874 VQPAVSAP
+874 SQPADSVPA
-882 TAQPAFAAR
+882 AQPAFAAR

-896 QPAAPAPAVQPAAP
+896 PAAQPAASAP
-910 ASGATFGSPAQ
+910 SATFGSPAQ

-931 LSQLLEAGFGQP
+931 LSRLLEAGFGQP

>member
-13 FESMVGQRHIV
+13 FESMVGQKHIV

-182 DTDIAERLEFVCTS
+182 DADIAERLEFVCTS

-225 TLSVHGRGTVCV
+225 TLSVHGRGTVRV

-378 EAELAAVKAGGV
+378 EAELAAMKAGGV
-390 ALASAPAG
+390 AVASAPVAATQPAAAPAG
-398 QSGGAAGA
+398 GAGRLGGGAA
-406 QAAGVGQPGGA
+406 
-417 AGAQAAGAGQ
+417 AQAAGAGQ
-427 SGGGAAAQAAGSKLP
+427 PGGGVAGQAAGSKLP
-442 SFARMPQQSAATQV
+442 SFARMPQQSAA
-456 VPAAPAPMVRPAA
+456 APASMVRPAA
-469 PAAPAPAAR
+469 PAAPAPAAPSVPV
-478 PAAPSAPAGQPA
+478 PAVQPA
-490 AQAAQVAQ
+490 AM
-498 ATTAPAPAAQ
+498 TAPAPVAQ
-508 SAVPQAPSAPAAQ
+508 RTVSQTPSAPAQ

-544 APQPAAPQQTAAP
+544 APQPAASQQSAAP
-557 ASVAPQAP
+557 AAAAPQAP
-565 DANWGQIC
+565 DAHWGQIC

-585 LLNKVTGHFDPDGSL
+585 LLNKVTGHFDSDGSL

-645 PGRSVRPAAPAQAAP
+645 PGRSARPSAPAAVPAQAAP
-660 TARPSFGTQ
+660 TARPSFGAQ
-669 PRQSAAAPAA
+669 PRQSVAASAA
-679 AAAAPA
+679 AAAASA
-685 RDAALPAFARMPQQS
+685 RDAALPAFARMPQQP
-700 APAAQPAAPAASAQN
+700 AAAAQPAASAAPAQS

-720 FARMPQAGQSA
+720 FARMPQAGQAA
-731 PAAAGSPAAPA
+731 PTAASNPAAPVPTPA
-742 ARDAAL
+742 TRDAAL

-758 STAPAPAAGNR
+758 STAPAPATGNR
-769 PAAPVP
+769 
-775 MPAAPAPQPVAPVD
+775 PAAPAPQPVAPVD
-789 DAPAFEFVPDDMYDG
+789 EAPAFEFVPDDMYDG

-829 QPAAPAP
+829 QPAVPTSAPRPAVPVP
-836 APRPAAPAPAP
+836 APRPAAP
-847 RSAAPQQPSGFGS
+847 QQPAGFGS
-860 APAARPAAPAFAAP
+860 SPAAAAPAAPAFAAP
-874 VQPAVSAP
+874 SQPAASAP
-882 TAQPAFAAR
+882 AAQPAFAAR

-896 QPAAPAPAVQPAAP
+896 PAAQPAASAP
-910 ASGATFGSPAQ
+910 SATFGSPAQ

-931 LSQLLEAGFGQP
+931 LSKLLEAGFGQP

>member
-13 FESMVGQRHIV
+13 FESMVGQKHIV

-182 DTDIAERLEFVCTS
+182 DADIAERLEFVCTS

-225 TLSVHGRGTVCV
+225 TLSVHGRGTVRV

-295 YVAAVAGKGA
+295 YVAAVAGKDA

-390 ALASAPAG
+390 AVASAPVAAG
-398 QSGGAAGA
+398 QPAAAPAGGAGRLGGGAAA
-406 QAAGVGQPGGA
+406 P
-417 AGAQAAGAGQ
+417 AAGAGQ
-427 SGGGAAAQAAGSKLP
+427 PGGGVVGQAAGSKLP
-442 SFARMPQQSAATQV
+442 SFARMPQQSAA
-456 VPAAPAPMVRPAA
+456 
-469 PAAPAPAAR
+469 APAPAAQ
-478 PAAPSAPAGQPA
+478 PAAPSAPVPAVQPA
-490 AQAAQVAQ
+490 AMTVPAPVAQ
-498 ATTAPAPAAQ
+498 R
-508 SAVPQAPSAPAAQ
+508 AVSQAPSAPAQ

-544 APQPAAPQQTAAP
+544 APQPAAPQQPAAP
-557 ASVAPQAP
+557 AAAAPQAP
-565 DANWGQIC
+565 DAHWGQIC

-585 LLNKVTGHFDPDGSL
+585 LLNKVTGHFDSDGSL

-645 PGRSVRPAAPAQAAP
+645 PGRSARPSAPVAAPAQAAS
-660 TARPSFGTQ
+660 TARPSFGAQ
-669 PRQSAAAPAA
+669 PRQSAAAPARDVALPAFAHMPQQPA
-679 AAAAPA
+679 AAAQPAAPVA
-685 RDAALPAFARMPQQS
+685 SAQNTALPAFARMPQTGQA
-700 APAAQPAAPAASAQN
+700 APAAQPATSQPVPAARDAD
-715 AALPA
+715 LPA
-720 FARMPQAGQSA
+720 FARMPQAT
-731 PAAAGSPAAPA
+731 
-742 ARDAAL
+742 
-748 PAFARMPQAA
+748 

-769 PAAPVP
+769 
-775 MPAAPAPQPVAPVD
+775 PAAPAPQPVAPVD

-829 QPAAPAP
+829 RPAVPTSAPRSAVPAP
-836 APRPAAPAPAP
+836 APRPAAP
-847 RSAAPQQPSGFGS
+847 QQPAGFGS
-860 APAARPAAPAFAAP
+860 SPAAAAPAAPAFAAP
-874 VQPAVSAP
+874 AQPADSVPA
-882 TAQPAFAAR
+882 AQPAFAAR

-896 QPAAPAPAVQPAAP
+896 QPAVPAPAVQPAAP
-910 ASGATFGSPAQ
+910 IPGATFGSPAQ

-931 LSQLLEAGFGQP
+931 LSRLLEAGFGQP

>member
-13 FESMVGQRHIV
+13 FESMVGQKHIV

-182 DTDIAERLEFVCTS
+182 DADIAERLEFVCTS

-201 DSEALALVAR
+201 DSGALALVAR

-225 TLSVHGRGTVCV
+225 TLSVHGRGTVRV

-349 LDFEVALTRMARPKA
+349 LDFEVALARMARPKA

-390 ALASAPAG
+390 AVASVPVAATQPAAAPAG
-398 QSGGAAGA
+398 
-406 QAAGVGQPGGA
+406 
-417 AGAQAAGAGQ
+417 GAGRL
-427 SGGGAAAQAAGSKLP
+427 GGGAAAPAAGSKLP
-442 SFARMPQQSAATQV
+442 SFARMPQQSAA
-456 VPAAPAPMVRPAA
+456 APAPTARPAA
-469 PAAPAPAAR
+469 PAAPAPAAQ
-478 PAAPSAPAGQPA
+478 PAAPSAPVPAVQPA
-490 AQAAQVAQ
+490 AM
-498 ATTAPAPAAQ
+498 TAPAPVAQ
-508 SAVPQAPSAPAAQ
+508 RAVSQTPSAPAQ

-544 APQPAAPQQTAAP
+544 APQPAASQQSVVPAA
-557 ASVAPQAP
+557 AAPQAP
-565 DANWGQIC
+565 DAHWGQIC

-585 LLNKVTGHFDPDGSL
+585 LLNKVTGHFDSDGSL

-645 PGRSVRPAAPAQAAP
+645 PGRSVRPAAPAAAPAQAAS
-660 TARPSFGTQ
+660 TARPSFGAQ
-669 PRQSAAAPAA
+669 PRQSAAASAA
-679 AAAAPA
+679 AAAASA
-685 RDAALPAFARMPQQS
+685 RDAALPAFARMPQQP
-700 APAAQPAAPAASAQN
+700 AAAAQPAAPAASAQN
-715 AALPA
+715 TALPA
-720 FARMPQAGQSA
+720 FARMPQTGQAA
-731 PAAAGSPAAPA
+731 PAVASSPAAPVSAPA

-758 STAPAPAAGNR
+758 STAPASATGNR
-769 PAAPVP
+769 
-775 MPAAPAPQPVAPVD
+775 PAAPAPQPVAPVD
-789 DAPAFEFVPDDMYDG
+789 EAPAFEFVPDDMYDG
-804 YQDVSADVPADG
+804 YQDISADVPADG

-829 QPAAPAP
+829 QPAAPTSAPRPAVPAP
-836 APRPAAPAPAP
+836 APRPAAP
-847 RSAAPQQPSGFGS
+847 QQPAGFGS
-860 APAARPAAPAFAAP
+860 SPAVAAPAAPAFAAP
-874 VQPAVSAP
+874 AQPADSVPA
-882 TAQPAFAAR
+882 AQPAFAAR

-896 QPAAPAPAVQPAAP
+896 QPAVPAPAAQPAAP
-910 ASGATFGSPAQ
+910 VPGATFGSPAQ

>member
-13 FESMVGQRHIV
+13 FESMVGQKHIV

-182 DTDIAERLEFVCTS
+182 DADIAERLEFVCTS

-225 TLSVHGRGTVCV
+225 TLSVHGRGTVRV

-305 LRDAARPEEFVAQAA
+305 LRDAAKPEEFVAQAA

-378 EAELAAVKAGGV
+378 EAELAAVKAGGI
-390 ALASAPAG
+390 ALASAPAA
-398 QSGGAAGA
+398 AAGA
-406 QAAGVGQPGGA
+406 QAAGVGQPGGGV
-417 AGAQAAGAGQ
+417 AG
-427 SGGGAAAQAAGSKLP
+427 QAAGSKLP
-442 SFARMPQQSAATQV
+442 SFARMPQQSSAAAQAA
-456 VPAAPAPMVRPAA
+456 PAASAPMVRPAA
-469 PAAPAPAAR
+469 PAAPAPVAR
-478 PAAPSAPAGQPA
+478 PVAPSAPAGQRA

-498 ATTAPAPAAQ
+498 ATTAPAPVAQ
-508 SAVPQAPSAPAAQ
+508 HAVPQASSAPAAQ

-531 RMPQQGAASAAPT
+531 RMPQQGAASAAP
-544 APQPAAPQQTAAP
+544 AAPQQGTAP
-557 ASVAPQAP
+557 AAASPQAP
-565 DANWGQIC
+565 DAHWGQIC

-585 LLNKVTGHFDPDGSL
+585 LLNKVTGHFDPGGSL

-660 TARPSFGTQ
+660 TARPSFGAQ
-669 PRQSAAAPAA
+669 SRQSAAAPAA

-700 APAAQPAAPAASAQN
+700 APAAQPVAPAASAQN

-720 FARMPQAGQSA
+720 FARMPQTGQAAPTAASSLTT
-731 PAAAGSPAAPA
+731 PAAASSPATPA

-758 STAPAPAAGNR
+758 SAAPALAAGNR
-769 PAAPVP
+769 PAAS
-775 MPAAPAPQPVAPVD
+775 APQPVAPVD

-836 APRPAAPAPAP
+836 APRPAVPAPAP
-847 RSAAPQQPSGFGS
+847 RPAAPQQPSGFGS
-860 APAARPAAPAFAAP
+860 APAARPAAPAFAASA
-874 VQPAVSAP
+874 QPAVSASA
-882 TAQPAFAAR
+882 AQPAFAAR
-891 PAAPA
+891 PTAPA
-896 QPAAPAPAVQPAAP
+896 QPAAPAPAAQPAAP
-910 ASGATFGSPAQ
+910 APGATFGSPVQ

>member
-13 FESMVGQRHIV
+13 FESMVGQKHIV

-182 DTDIAERLEFVCTS
+182 DADIAERLEFVCTS

-201 DSEALALVAR
+201 DSGALALVAR

-225 TLSVHGRGTVCV
+225 TLSVHGRGTVRV

-349 LDFEVALTRMARPKA
+349 LDFEVALARMARPKA

-378 EAELAAVKAGGV
+378 EAELAAVEAGGV
-390 ALASAPAG
+390 AVASVPVAATQPAAAPAG
-398 QSGGAAGA
+398 
-406 QAAGVGQPGGA
+406 
-417 AGAQAAGAGQ
+417 GAGRL
-427 SGGGAAAQAAGSKLP
+427 GGGAAAPAAGSKLP
-442 SFARMPQQSAATQV
+442 SFARMPQQSAA
-456 VPAAPAPMVRPAA
+456 APAPTGRPAA
-469 PAAPAPAAR
+469 PAAPAPAAQ
-478 PAAPSAPAGQPA
+478 PAAPSAPVPAVQPA
-490 AQAAQVAQ
+490 AM
-498 ATTAPAPAAQ
+498 TAPAPVAQ
-508 SAVPQAPSAPAAQ
+508 RAVSQTPSAPAQ

-544 APQPAAPQQTAAP
+544 APQPAASQQSVVPAA
-557 ASVAPQAP
+557 AAPQAP
-565 DANWGQIC
+565 DAHWGQIC

-585 LLNKVTGHFDPDGSL
+585 LLNKVTGHFDSDGSL

-645 PGRSVRPAAPAQAAP
+645 PGRSVRPAAPAAAPAQAAS
-660 TARPSFGTQ
+660 TARPSLGAQ
-669 PRQSAAAPAA
+669 PRQSAAASAA
-679 AAAAPA
+679 AAAASA
-685 RDAALPAFARMPQQS
+685 RDAALPAFARMPQQP
-700 APAAQPAAPAASAQN
+700 AAAAQPAAPAASAQN
-715 AALPA
+715 TALPA
-720 FARMPQAGQSA
+720 FARMPQTGQAA
-731 PAAAGSPAAPA
+731 PAVASSPAAPVSAPA

-748 PAFARMPQAA
+748 PAFARMPQAD
-758 STAPAPAAGNR
+758 STAPAPASGNR

-775 MPAAPAPQPVAPVD
+775 QPVAPVD
-789 DAPAFEFVPDDMYDG
+789 EAPAFEFVPDDMYDG
-804 YQDVSADVPADG
+804 YQDISADVPADG

-822 EPAPAEA
+822 EPTPAEA
-829 QPAAPAP
+829 QPAAPTSAPRPAVPAP
-836 APRPAAPAPAP
+836 APRPAAP
-847 RSAAPQQPSGFGS
+847 QQPAGFGS
-860 APAARPAAPAFAAP
+860 SPAVAAPAAPAFAAP
-874 VQPAVSAP
+874 AQPADSVPA
-882 TAQPAFAAR
+882 AQPAFAAR

-896 QPAAPAPAVQPAAP
+896 QPAVPAPAAQPAAP
-910 ASGATFGSPAQ
+910 VPGATFGSPAQ

>member
-13 FESMVGQRHIV
+13 FESMVGQKHIV

-182 DTDIAERLEFVCTS
+182 DADIAERLEFVCTS

-201 DSEALALVAR
+201 DSGALALVAR

-225 TLSVHGRGTVCV
+225 TLSVHGRGTVRV

-349 LDFEVALTRMARPKA
+349 LDFEVALARMARPKA

-390 ALASAPAG
+390 AVASVPVAATQPAAAPAG
-398 QSGGAAGA
+398 
-406 QAAGVGQPGGA
+406 
-417 AGAQAAGAGQ
+417 GAGRL
-427 SGGGAAAQAAGSKLP
+427 GGGAAAPAAGSKLP
-442 SFARMPQQSAATQV
+442 SFARMPQQSAA
-456 VPAAPAPMVRPAA
+456 APAPTARPAA
-469 PAAPAPAAR
+469 LAAPAPAAQ
-478 PAAPSAPAGQPA
+478 PAAPSAPVPAVQPA
-490 AQAAQVAQ
+490 AM
-498 ATTAPAPAAQ
+498 TAPAPVAQ
-508 SAVPQAPSAPAAQ
+508 RAVSQTPSAPAQ

-544 APQPAAPQQTAAP
+544 APQPAASQQSVVPAA
-557 ASVAPQAP
+557 AAPQAP
-565 DANWGQIC
+565 DAHWGQIC

-585 LLNKVTGHFDPDGSL
+585 LLNKVTGHFDSDGSL

-645 PGRSVRPAAPAQAAP
+645 PGRSVRPAAPAAAPAQAAS
-660 TARPSFGTQ
+660 TARPSFGAQ
-669 PRQSAAAPAA
+669 PRQSAAASAA
-679 AAAAPA
+679 AAAASA
-685 RDAALPAFARMPQQS
+685 RDAALPAFARMPQQP
-700 APAAQPAAPAASAQN
+700 AAAAQPAAPAASAQN
-715 AALPA
+715 TALPA
-720 FARMPQAGQSA
+720 FARMPQTGQAA
-731 PAAAGSPAAPA
+731 PAVASSPAAPVSAPA

-758 STAPAPAAGNR
+758 STAPAPATGNR
-769 PAAPVP
+769 
-775 MPAAPAPQPVAPVD
+775 PAAPAPQPVAPVD
-789 DAPAFEFVPDDMYDG
+789 EAPAFEFVPDDMYDG
-804 YQDVSADVPADG
+804 YQDISADVPADG

-829 QPAAPAP
+829 QPAAPTSAPRPAVPAP
-836 APRPAAPAPAP
+836 APRPAAP
-847 RSAAPQQPSGFGS
+847 QQPAGFGS
-860 APAARPAAPAFAAP
+860 SPAVAAPAAPAFAAP
-874 VQPAVSAP
+874 AQPADSVPA
-882 TAQPAFAAR
+882 AQPAFAAR

-896 QPAAPAPAVQPAAP
+896 QPAVPAPAAQPAAP
-910 ASGATFGSPAQ
+910 VPGATFGSPAQ

>member
-13 FESMVGQRHIV
+13 FESMVGQKHIV

-182 DTDIAERLEFVCTS
+182 DADIAERLEFVCTS

-225 TLSVHGRGTVCV
+225 TLSVHGRGTVRV

-305 LRDAARPEEFVAQAA
+305 LHEAARPEEFVAQAA

-390 ALASAPAG
+390 ALASAPVA
-398 QSGGAAGA
+398 AAGA
-406 QAAGVGQPGGA
+406 QAAGVGQPGGR
-417 AGAQAAGAGQ
+417 
-427 SGGGAAAQAAGSKLP
+427 AAAQAAGSKLP
-442 SFARMPQQSAATQV
+442 SFARIPQQSVAVAQ
-456 VPAAPAPMVRPAA
+456 AAPVHTAAPMTSA
-469 PAAPAPAAR
+469 PAAQ
-478 PAAPSAPAGQPA
+478 PAAPSAPAPA
-490 AQAAQVAQ
+490 AQPA

-508 SAVPQAPSAPAAQ
+508 RAVPQAPSAPAAQ

-531 RMPQQGAASAAPT
+531 RMPQQGAASSASA
-544 APQPAAPQQTAAP
+544 APQPAASQQSAAP
-557 ASVAPQAP
+557 AAAAPQAP
-565 DANWGQIC
+565 DAHWGQIC

-585 LLNKVTGHFDPDGSL
+585 LLNKVTGHFDSDGSL

-623 KQAAEKVM
+623 KQAAEKVV

-645 PGRSVRPAAPAQAAP
+645 PGRSVRPAAPVQAAP
-660 TARPSFGTQ
+660 TARPSFGAQ

-700 APAAQPAAPAASAQN
+700 APAAQPAAPAASAQS

-720 FARMPQAGQSA
+720 FARMPQTGQAA
-731 PAAAGSPAAPA
+731 PAAASSPAAP
-742 ARDAAL
+742 AAL

-758 STAPAPAAGNR
+758 SAAPAPAAGNR
-769 PAAPVP
+769 PAAPAP
-775 MPAAPAPQPVAPVD
+775 MPAAPASQPVVPVD

-804 YQDVSADVPADG
+804 YQDVSADVPVDG

-829 QPAAPAP
+829 QPAVPAP

-847 RSAAPQQPSGFGS
+847 RPAAPQQPAGFGS
-860 APAARPAAPAFAAP
+860 APAARPAAPAFAASA
-874 VQPAVSAP
+874 QPAVSAP

-896 QPAAPAPAVQPAAP
+896 QPAAPAPAAQSAAP
-910 ASGATFGSPAQ
+910 APGATFSSPAQ
-921 PAPGEDSTAW
+921 PALGEDSTAW

>member
-13 FESMVGQRHIV
+13 FESMVGQKHIV

-182 DTDIAERLEFVCTS
+182 DADIAERLEFVCTS

-201 DSEALALVAR
+201 DSGALALVAR

-225 TLSVHGRGTVCV
+225 TLSVHGRGTVRV

-349 LDFEVALTRMARPKA
+349 LDFEVALARMARPKA

-390 ALASAPAG
+390 AVASVPVAATQPAAAPAG
-398 QSGGAAGA
+398 
-406 QAAGVGQPGGA
+406 
-417 AGAQAAGAGQ
+417 GAGRL
-427 SGGGAAAQAAGSKLP
+427 GGGAAAPAAGSKLP
-442 SFARMPQQSAATQV
+442 SFARMPQQSAA
-456 VPAAPAPMVRPAA
+456 APAPTGRPVA
-469 PAAPAPAAR
+469 PAAPAPAAQ
-478 PAAPSAPAGQPA
+478 PAAPSAPVPAVQPA
-490 AQAAQVAQ
+490 AM
-498 ATTAPAPAAQ
+498 TAPAPVAQ
-508 SAVPQAPSAPAAQ
+508 RAVSQTPSAPAQ

-544 APQPAAPQQTAAP
+544 APQPAASQQSVVPAA
-557 ASVAPQAP
+557 AAPQAP
-565 DANWGQIC
+565 DAHWGQIC

-585 LLNKVTGHFDPDGSL
+585 LLNKVTGHFDSDGSL

-645 PGRSVRPAAPAQAAP
+645 PGRSVRPAAPAAAPAQAAS
-660 TARPSFGTQ
+660 TARPSFGAQ
-669 PRQSAAAPAA
+669 PRQSAAASAA
-679 AAAAPA
+679 AAAASA
-685 RDAALPAFARMPQQS
+685 RDAALPAFARMPQQP
-700 APAAQPAAPAASAQN
+700 AAAAQPAAPAASAQN
-715 AALPA
+715 TALPA
-720 FARMPQAGQSA
+720 FARMPQTGQAA
-731 PAAAGSPAAPA
+731 PAVASSPAAPVSAPA

-758 STAPAPAAGNR
+758 STAPAPATGNR
-769 PAAPVP
+769 
-775 MPAAPAPQPVAPVD
+775 PAAPAPQPVAPVD
-789 DAPAFEFVPDDMYDG
+789 EAPAFEFVPDDMYDG
-804 YQDVSADVPADG
+804 YQDISADVPADG

-829 QPAAPAP
+829 QPAAPTSAPRPAVPAP
-836 APRPAAPAPAP
+836 APRPAAP
-847 RSAAPQQPSGFGS
+847 QQPAGFGS
-860 APAARPAAPAFAAP
+860 SPAVAAPAAPAFAAP
-874 VQPAVSAP
+874 AQPADSVPA
-882 TAQPAFAAR
+882 AQPAFAAR

-896 QPAAPAPAVQPAAP
+896 QPAVPAPAAQPAAP
-910 ASGATFGSPAQ
+910 VPGATFGSPAQ

>member
-13 FESMVGQRHIV
+13 FESMVGQKHIV

-182 DTDIAERLEFVCTS
+182 DADIAERLEFVCTS

-225 TLSVHGRGTVCV
+225 TLSVHGRGTVRV

-295 YVAAVAGKGA
+295 YVAAVAGKDA

-390 ALASAPAG
+390 AVASAPVAAT
-398 QSGGAAGA
+398 QPAAAPAGGAGRL
-406 QAAGVGQPGGA
+406 GGR
-417 AGAQAAGAGQ
+417 
-427 SGGGAAAQAAGSKLP
+427 AAAQAAGSKLP
-442 SFARMPQQSAATQV
+442 SFARMPQQSAAAQAA
-456 VPAAPAPMVRPAA
+456 PAAPAPMVRPAA
-469 PAAPAPAAR
+469 PAAPAPAA
-478 PAAPSAPAGQPA
+478 PSAPVPAVQPA
-490 AQAAQVAQ
+490 AM
-498 ATTAPAPAAQ
+498 TAPAPVAQ
-508 SAVPQAPSAPAAQ
+508 RAVSQTPSAPAQ

-531 RMPQQGAASAAPT
+531 RMPQQGAASATPVA
-544 APQPAAPQQTAAP
+544 AQPAAPQQPAVSAA
-557 ASVAPQAP
+557 AAPQAP
-565 DANWGQIC
+565 DAHWGQIC

-631 GHAVAIRVEGAGAA
+631 GYAVAIRVEGAGAA
-645 PGRSVRPAAPAQAAP
+645 PGRSVRPAAPAAAPAQAAP
-660 TARPSFGTQ
+660 TARPSFGAQ
-669 PRQSAAAPAA
+669 PRQS
-679 AAAAPA
+679 AAAPA

-700 APAAQPAAPAASAQN
+700 AAAAQPATPAASAQN
-715 AALPA
+715 TALPA
-720 FARMPQAGQSA
+720 FARMPQAGQAAS
-731 PAAAGSPAAPA
+731 AAASNPATPVPAPA

-758 STAPAPAAGNR
+758 STAPAPATGNR
-769 PAAPVP
+769 
-775 MPAAPAPQPVAPVD
+775 PAAPAPQPATPVD

-829 QPAAPAP
+829 QPAVPTS
-836 APRPAAPAPAP
+836 APRPAVPAPALRP
-847 RSAAPQQPSGFGS
+847 AAPQQPAGFGS
-860 APAARPAAPAFAAP
+860 SPAAAAPAAPAFAAP
-874 VQPAVSAP
+874 
-882 TAQPAFAAR
+882 AQPADSVPAAQPASAAR

-896 QPAAPAPAVQPAAP
+896 QPAGPAPAVQPAAP
-910 ASGATFGSPAQ
+910 VPGATFGSPAQ

-931 LSQLLEAGFGQP
+931 LSRLLEAGFGQP

>member
-13 FESMVGQRHIV
+13 FESMVGQKHIV

-182 DTDIAERLEFVCTS
+182 DADIAERLEFVCTS

-201 DSEALALVAR
+201 DSGALALVAR

-225 TLSVHGRGTVCV
+225 TLSVHGRGTVRV

-390 ALASAPAG
+390 AVASVPVAATQPAAAPAG
-398 QSGGAAGA
+398 
-406 QAAGVGQPGGA
+406 
-417 AGAQAAGAGQ
+417 GAGRL
-427 SGGGAAAQAAGSKLP
+427 GGGAAAPAAGSKLP
-442 SFARMPQQSAATQV
+442 SFARMPQQSAA
-456 VPAAPAPMVRPAA
+456 APAPTGRPAA
-469 PAAPAPAAR
+469 PAAPAPAAQ
-478 PAAPSAPAGQPA
+478 PAAPSAPVPAVQPA
-490 AQAAQVAQ
+490 AM
-498 ATTAPAPAAQ
+498 TAPAPVAQ
-508 SAVPQAPSAPAAQ
+508 RAVSQTPSAPAQ

-544 APQPAAPQQTAAP
+544 APQPAASQQSVVPAA
-557 ASVAPQAP
+557 AAPQAP
-565 DANWGQIC
+565 DAHWGQIC

-585 LLNKVTGHFDPDGSL
+585 LLNKVTGHFDSDGSL

-645 PGRSVRPAAPAQAAP
+645 PGRSVRPAAPAAAPAQAAS
-660 TARPSFGTQ
+660 TARPSFGAQ
-669 PRQSAAAPAA
+669 PRQSAAASAA
-679 AAAAPA
+679 AAAASA
-685 RDAALPAFARMPQQS
+685 RDAALPAFARMPQQP
-700 APAAQPAAPAASAQN
+700 AAAAQPAAPAASAQN
-715 AALPA
+715 TVLPA
-720 FARMPQAGQSA
+720 FARMPQTGQAA
-731 PAAAGSPAAPA
+731 PAVASSPAAPVSAPA

-758 STAPAPAAGNR
+758 STAPAPASGNR
-769 PAAPVP
+769 
-775 MPAAPAPQPVAPVD
+775 PAAPAPQPVAPVD
-789 DAPAFEFVPDDMYDG
+789 EAPAFEFVPDDMYDG
-804 YQDVSADVPADG
+804 YQDISADVPADG

-829 QPAAPAP
+829 QPAAPTSAPRPAVPAP
-836 APRPAAPAPAP
+836 APRPAAP
-847 RSAAPQQPSGFGS
+847 QQPAGFGS
-860 APAARPAAPAFAAP
+860 SPAVAAPAAPAFAAP
-874 VQPAVSAP
+874 AQPADSVPA
-882 TAQPAFAAR
+882 AQPAFAAR

-896 QPAAPAPAVQPAAP
+896 QPAVPAPAAQPAAP
-910 ASGATFGSPAQ
+910 VPGATFGSPAQ

>member
-13 FESMVGQRHIV
+13 FESMVGQKHIV

-182 DTDIAERLEFVCTS
+182 DADIAERLEFVCTS
-196 EGFEY
+196 EGFKY

-225 TLSVHGRGTVCV
+225 TLSVHGRGTVRV

-305 LRDAARPEEFVAQAA
+305 LREAARPEEFVAQAG

-335 GGLED
+335 SGLED

-390 ALASAPAG
+390 AVASAPVAATQPAAAPAG
-398 QSGGAAGA
+398 GADRLGGGAA
-406 QAAGVGQPGGA
+406 
-417 AGAQAAGAGQ
+417 AQAAGAGQ
-427 SGGGAAAQAAGSKLP
+427 PGGGAAAQAAGSKLP
-442 SFARMPQQSAATQV
+442 SFARRPQQSA
-456 VPAAPAPMVRPAA
+456 AAPAPMVRPAA
-469 PAAPAPAAR
+469 PAAPAPAAQ
-478 PAAPSAPAGQPA
+478 PAAPSAPVPAVQPA
-490 AQAAQVAQ
+490 AM
-498 ATTAPAPAAQ
+498 TAPAPVAQ
-508 SAVPQAPSAPAAQ
+508 RAVSQTPSAPAQ

-531 RMPQQGAASAAPT
+531 RTPQPGAVSAAPT
-544 APQPAAPQQTAAP
+544 APQPAASQQLAAP
-557 ASVAPQAP
+557 AAAAPQAP
-565 DANWGQIC
+565 DAHWGQIC

-585 LLNKVTGHFDPDGSL
+585 LLNKVTGHFDSDGSL

-631 GHAVAIRVEGAGAA
+631 GHAVAIRVEGAGTA
-645 PGRSVRPAAPAQAAP
+645 PGRSVRPAAPAAAPVQAAP
-660 TARPSFGTQ
+660 TARPSFGAQ
-669 PRQSAAAPAA
+669 PRQSAAASAA
-679 AAAAPA
+679 AAAASA
-685 RDAALPAFARMPQQS
+685 RDAALPAFARMPQQP
-700 APAAQPAAPAASAQN
+700 AAAAQPAAPAAPAQS

-720 FARMPQAGQSA
+720 FARMPQAGQAAPTAVSN
-731 PAAAGSPAAPA
+731 PAAPVPTPA

-748 PAFARMPQAA
+748 PAFARMPQPA
-758 STAPAPAAGNR
+758 STAPAPATGNR
-769 PAAPVP
+769 
-775 MPAAPAPQPVAPVD
+775 PAAPAPQPVAPVD

-829 QPAAPAP
+829 QPAVPTSAPRPAVP
-836 APRPAAPAPAP
+836 ALAPRPAAP
-847 RSAAPQQPSGFGS
+847 QQPAGFGS
-860 APAARPAAPAFAAP
+860 SPAAAALAAPTFAAPA
-874 VQPAVSAP
+874 QPADSVPA
-882 TAQPAFAAR
+882 AQPAFAAR

-896 QPAAPAPAVQPAAP
+896 QPAVPAPAVQPAAP
-910 ASGATFGSPAQ
+910 VLGATFGSPAQ

-931 LSQLLEAGFGQP
+931 LSQLLEAGFDQP

>member
-13 FESMVGQRHIV
+13 FESMVGQKHIV

-182 DTDIAERLEFVCTS
+182 DADIAERLEFVCTS

-201 DSEALALVAR
+201 DSGALALVAR

-225 TLSVHGRGTVCV
+225 TLSVHGRGTVRV

-349 LDFEVALTRMARPKA
+349 LDFEVALARMARPKA

-390 ALASAPAG
+390 AVASVPVAATQPAAAPAG
-398 QSGGAAGA
+398 
-406 QAAGVGQPGGA
+406 
-417 AGAQAAGAGQ
+417 GAGRL
-427 SGGGAAAQAAGSKLP
+427 GGGAAAPAAGSKLP
-442 SFARMPQQSAATQV
+442 SFARMPQQSAA
-456 VPAAPAPMVRPAA
+456 APAPTARPAV
-469 PAAPAPAAR
+469 PAAPAPAAQ
-478 PAAPSAPAGQPA
+478 PAAPSAPVPAVQPA
-490 AQAAQVAQ
+490 AM
-498 ATTAPAPAAQ
+498 TAPAPVAQ
-508 SAVPQAPSAPAAQ
+508 RAVCQTPSAPAQ

-544 APQPAAPQQTAAP
+544 APQPAASQQSVVPAA
-557 ASVAPQAP
+557 AAPQAP
-565 DANWGQIC
+565 DAHWGQIC

-585 LLNKVTGHFDPDGSL
+585 LLNKVTGHFDSDGSL

-645 PGRSVRPAAPAQAAP
+645 PGRSVRPAAPAAAPAQAAS
-660 TARPSFGTQ
+660 TARPSFGAQ
-669 PRQSAAAPAA
+669 PRQSAAASAA
-679 AAAAPA
+679 AAAASA
-685 RDAALPAFARMPQQS
+685 RDAALPAFARMPQQP
-700 APAAQPAAPAASAQN
+700 AAAAQPAAPAASAQN
-715 AALPA
+715 TALPA
-720 FARMPQAGQSA
+720 FARMPQTGQAA
-731 PAAAGSPAAPA
+731 PAVASSPAAPVSAPA

-758 STAPAPAAGNR
+758 STAPAPASGNR
-769 PAAPVP
+769 
-775 MPAAPAPQPVAPVD
+775 PAAPAPQPVAPVD
-789 DAPAFEFVPDDMYDG
+789 EAPAFEFVPDDMYDG
-804 YQDVSADVPADG
+804 YQDISADVPADG

-829 QPAAPAP
+829 QPAAPTSAPRPAVPAP
-836 APRPAAPAPAP
+836 APRPAAP
-847 RSAAPQQPSGFGS
+847 QQPAGFGS
-860 APAARPAAPAFAAP
+860 SPAVAAPAAPAFAAP
-874 VQPAVSAP
+874 AQPADSVPA
-882 TAQPAFAAR
+882 AQPAFAAR

-896 QPAAPAPAVQPAAP
+896 QPAVPAPAAQPAAP
-910 ASGATFGSPAQ
+910 VPGATFGSPAQ

>member
-13 FESMVGQRHIV
+13 FESMVGQKHIV

-182 DTDIAERLEFVCTS
+182 DADIAERLEFVCTS

-225 TLSVHGRGTVCV
+225 TLSVHGRGTVRV

-305 LRDAARPEEFVAQAA
+305 LRDAARPEEFVAQAS

-390 ALASAPAG
+390 AVASAPVAATQPAAAPAG
-398 QSGGAAGA
+398 GAGRLGGGAA
-406 QAAGVGQPGGA
+406 
-417 AGAQAAGAGQ
+417 AQAAGAGQ
-427 SGGGAAAQAAGSKLP
+427 PGGGVAGQAAGSKLP
-442 SFARMPQQSAATQV
+442 SFARMPQQSAA
-456 VPAAPAPMVRPAA
+456 APGLMVRPAA
-469 PAAPAPAAR
+469 PAAPAPAAPSVPM
-478 PAAPSAPAGQPA
+478 PAVQPA
-490 AQAAQVAQ
+490 AM
-498 ATTAPAPAAQ
+498 TAPAPVAQ
-508 SAVPQAPSAPAAQ
+508 RAVSQTSSAPAQ

-531 RMPQQGAASAAPT
+531 RTPQQGAASAAPT
-544 APQPAAPQQTAAP
+544 ASQPAASQQSAAP
-557 ASVAPQAP
+557 AAAAPQAP
-565 DANWGQIC
+565 DAHWGQIC

-585 LLNKVTGHFDPDGSL
+585 LLNKVTGHFDSDGSL

-645 PGRSVRPAAPAQAAP
+645 PGRSARPAAPATAPAQAAP
-660 TARPSFGTQ
+660 TARPSFGAQ
-669 PRQSAAAPAA
+669 PRQSAAASAA
-679 AAAAPA
+679 AAAASA
-685 RDAALPAFARMPQQS
+685 RDAALPAFARMPQQP
-700 APAAQPAAPAASAQN
+700 AAAAQPAAPAASAQN

-720 FARMPQAGQSA
+720 FARMPQTGQAASA
-731 PAAAGSPAAPA
+731 AQPATSQSVPA

-748 PAFARMPQAA
+748 PAFAHMPQAA
-758 STAPAPAAGNR
+758 STAA
-769 PAAPVP
+769 
-775 MPAAPAPQPVAPVD
+775 APQPVAPVD

-816 YGAPWD
+816 YGAPWG

-829 QPAAPAP
+829 QPAVLTSAPRPAVPAP
-836 APRPAAPAPAP
+836 APGP
-847 RSAAPQQPSGFGS
+847 AAPQQPAGFGS
-860 APAARPAAPAFAAP
+860 SPAAAAPAAPAFAAP
-874 VQPAVSAP
+874 AQPADSVPA
-882 TAQPAFAAR
+882 AQPAFAAR
-891 PAAPA
+891 PTALA
-896 QPAAPAPAVQPAAP
+896 QPAVPAPAVQPAAP
-910 ASGATFGSPAQ
+910 VPGATFGSPAQ

>member
-13 FESMVGQRHIV
+13 FESMVGQKHIV

-182 DTDIAERLEFVCTS
+182 DADIAERLEFVCTS

-201 DSEALALVAR
+201 DSGALALVAR

-225 TLSVHGRGTVCV
+225 TLSVHGRGTVRV

-349 LDFEVALTRMARPKA
+349 LDFEVALARMARPKA

-390 ALASAPAG
+390 AVASAPVAAT
-398 QSGGAAGA
+398 QPAAAPAGGAGRL
-406 QAAGVGQPGGA
+406 
-417 AGAQAAGAGQ
+417 
-427 SGGGAAAQAAGSKLP
+427 GGGAAAPAAGSKLP
-442 SFARMPQQSAATQV
+442 SFARMPQRSA
-456 VPAAPAPMVRPAA
+456 AAPAPAARPAA
-469 PAAPAPAAR
+469 PAAPAPAAQ
-478 PAAPSAPAGQPA
+478 PAAPSAPVPA
-490 AQAAQVAQ
+490 VQSAAM
-498 ATTAPAPAAQ
+498 TAPAPVAQ
-508 SAVPQAPSAPAAQ
+508 RAVSQTPSAPAQ

-531 RMPQQGAASAAPT
+531 RMPQQGAASAVPT
-544 APQPAAPQQTAAP
+544 APQPAASQQSVVPAA
-557 ASVAPQAP
+557 AAPQAP
-565 DANWGQIC
+565 DAHWGQIC

-585 LLNKVTGHFDPDGSL
+585 LLNKVTGHFDSDGSL

-645 PGRSVRPAAPAQAAP
+645 PGRSVRPAAPAAAPAQAAS
-660 TARPSFGTQ
+660 TARPSFGAQ
-669 PRQSAAAPAA
+669 PRQSAAASAA
-679 AAAAPA
+679 AAAASA
-685 RDAALPAFARMPQQS
+685 RDAALPAFARMPQQP
-700 APAAQPAAPAASAQN
+700 AAAAQPAAPAASAQN
-715 AALPA
+715 TALPA
-720 FARMPQAGQSA
+720 FARMPQTGQAA
-731 PAAAGSPAAPA
+731 PAVASSPAAPVSAPA

-758 STAPAPAAGNR
+758 STAPAPATGNR
-769 PAAPVP
+769 
-775 MPAAPAPQPVAPVD
+775 PAAPAPQPVAPVD
-789 DAPAFEFVPDDMYDG
+789 EAPAFEFVPDDMYDG
-804 YQDVSADVPADG
+804 YQDISADVPADG

-829 QPAAPAP
+829 QPAAPTSAPRPAVPAP
-836 APRPAAPAPAP
+836 APRPAAP
-847 RSAAPQQPSGFGS
+847 QQPAGFGS
-860 APAARPAAPAFAAP
+860 SPAVAALAAPAFAAP
-874 VQPAVSAP
+874 AQPADSVPA
-882 TAQPAFAAR
+882 AQPAFAAR

-896 QPAAPAPAVQPAAP
+896 QPAVPAPAAQPAAP
-910 ASGATFGSPAQ
+910 VPGATFGSPVQ

>member
-182 DTDIAERLEFVCTS
+182 DADIAERLEFVCTS

-225 TLSVHGRGTVCV
+225 TLSVHGRGTVRV

-271 DEMSSRGMDIE
+271 EEMSSRGMDIE

-378 EAELAAVKAGGV
+378 EAELAAVKVGGV
-390 ALASAPAG
+390 ALASAPA
-398 QSGGAAGA
+398 AAA
-406 QAAGVGQPGGA
+406 DVQAAGVGQPGGA

-442 SFARMPQQSAATQV
+442 LFARMPQQSAAAAQAAPV
-456 VPAAPAPMVRPAA
+456 HPAAPMASA
-469 PAAPAPAAR
+469 PAVQL
-478 PAAPSAPAGQPA
+478 AAPSAPAPA
-490 AQAAQVAQ
+490 AQPT

-508 SAVPQAPSAPAAQ
+508 RAVPQAPSAPAAQ

-531 RMPQQGAASAAPT
+531 RMPQQGAASAATT

-565 DANWGQIC
+565 DAHWGQIC

-660 TARPSFGTQ
+660 TARPSFGAQ

-758 STAPAPAAGNR
+758 STAPAPATANS
-769 PAAPVP
+769 PAAPAP

-822 EPAPAEA
+822 EPVPAEV
-829 QPAAPAP
+829 QPAASAP

-847 RSAAPQQPSGFGS
+847 RPAASQQPAGFGS

-891 PAAPA
+891 PSAPA